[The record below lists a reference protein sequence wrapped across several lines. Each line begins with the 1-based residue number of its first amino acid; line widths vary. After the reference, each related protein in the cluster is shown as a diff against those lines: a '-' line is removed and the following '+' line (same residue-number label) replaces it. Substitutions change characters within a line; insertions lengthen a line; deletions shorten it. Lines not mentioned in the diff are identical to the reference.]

1 MAVTQAQVA
10 QLYVALF
17 NRAPE
22 GAGFNAWVA
31 AGATK
36 TVAQMANEMLAS
48 PATPPYFAS
57 MGVDVSTDRGYVELI
72 YKNILGK
79 DYTQDPDGIN
89 AWVRHLQAGNSRG
102 DTLVKLFEVATSAE
116 ARAADP
122 VAAQTFA
129 NKTEISAYMAQKI
142 ASIDS
147 DGNGGYDYTPFQ
159 EIIRSTN
166 STNLAAQ
173 KARIDAMATVT
184 THTLTTEDQTITG
197 GEGLDVFNAVS
208 SSYADRNTLKV
219 NDKLDGGRGTDA
231 LNVAVN
237 DSFTGFVD
245 GYAKNIEILNLTNT
259 SDSQRFFNA
268 AKMEGLKSVSVTGTN
283 VIRVSEL
290 PNIVN
295 LTVNGQKEGTKIGII
310 YNTNLTSGSN
320 DAQNLTVNNVGRE
333 TPMAEIVASTSDKHA
348 KSMKTE
354 FNGIET
360 LNITTKDA
368 KSYLKAETKTITVKG
383 AADLDIATN
392 DRVDGIASTDF
403 VKSLDASTMTGNLTA
418 DLSRSHKYSSVKS
431 GSGNDTIVVDKLY
444 INSSSIDAGAGTD
457 TLQVRNLQDLKK
469 MTLKGV
475 ENIEILDRNPNGV
488 TRLDLVGQNDIET
501 LKVGQLNNE
510 LVVTSSSIKTI
521 NLTKKV
527 SPYVDAVDPVG
538 SGAGKVHVN
547 DTSVETVN
555 YKVDNATSPTAMAGK
570 IRLSESR
577 NVTVNLDASVI
588 TTAGSGATN
597 SILELPKANTL
608 NLNVNTTVDSG
619 ISLENSALLKTVN
632 IVSANPNKFTLK
644 TDTNSTN
651 IAKLNLKTS
660 GGFDLGNDDTLK
672 FISDINI
679 KGNGAMAVGSLVDL
693 KNLGSISSE
702 NGISVKVNDL
712 TTSALGGAT
721 IKNLNIGT
729 ITTKEASNAGVD
741 LNLKNI
747 TNGVKVGA
755 ITVGGEVNFV
765 ANNIGWLE
773 VGSNSNITS
782 KKSGISFD
790 ISSVRHDVK
799 IGVGGTLTALSD
811 INVVAKDVQGK
822 LEIGKLIAK
831 NIVINATNIKSIHDR
846 DATSTTLKIDN
857 IDHDTPANRVVDS
870 LKITLK
876 DVINSGGTGA
886 QIGRIEL
893 KAGSTVDIDAGNT
906 RGLVKIS
913 TANEVTADKVSI
925 DLSGTI
931 GANSLKGI
939 QADTIVYKGSTQ
951 TPLDAT
957 STVAGQI
964 SLIAKQD
971 LNSKDFTATVNASG
985 LNDTLKVTVA
995 ARVTGVGKDLK
1006 TVTVSG
1012 DMGQGTQDEYKFNG
1026 ANAAGLTKIDFSG
1039 LTNVEKGTITTD
1051 AVNTKIVSIKG
1062 TAGNDTIDTSA
1073 TPFDAANVTIETG
1086 EGTNEVKTGE
1096 VNVAKQVITIKGGS
1110 GNDTFNVSASKIKN
1124 SGFDGSS
1131 DNLRYTV
1138 IENINVGDKIKIAP
1152 DGNTTAGA
1160 VEKIELNYNGNA
1172 YANFAAFATATGF
1185 FTHASVAG
1193 KVYAFSYNGETYLF
1207 YNKTA
1212 SGANFDL
1219 NDNVVKLAGTT
1230 TLANLDAMVDGDG
1243 NITFNSF

>member
-89 AWVRHLQAGNSRG
+89 AWVRHLQLGNSRG

-129 NKTEISAYMAQKI
+129 NKTEVSAYMAQKI

-197 GEGLDVFNAVS
+197 GEGLDVFSAVS

-259 SDSQRFFNA
+259 SDSQRIFNA
-268 AKMEGLKSVSVTGTN
+268 AKIDGLKSVSTTGTN
-283 VIRVSEL
+283 GIRITDLAS
-290 PNIVN
+290 IVN
-295 LTVNGQKEGTKIGII
+295 LTVNGQKDATKIGII

-320 DAQNLTVNNVGRE
+320 DVQNLTLNNVGRE
-333 TPMAEIVASTSDKHA
+333 TAVAEATATDRHV
-348 KSMKTE
+348 KSMKVE

-368 KSYLKAETKTITVKG
+368 KSYIKEVQNKAITVKG
-383 AADLDIATN
+383 AADLDIATK
-392 DRVDGIASTDF
+392 DRDTTPASTDF

-418 DLSRSHKYSSVKS
+418 DLSDSRKYSSVKS
-431 GSGNDTIVVDKLY
+431 GSGNDTIVVGELTV
-444 INSSSIDAGAGTD
+444 NSSSIDAGAGTD
-457 TLQVRNLQDLKK
+457 TLQVRSLQGLKK

-475 ENIEILDRNPNGV
+475 ENIELLDKNPSGV

-501 LKVGQLNNE
+501 LKVGQLDHE
-510 LVVTSSSIKTI
+510 LVVTSSSIKTV

-527 SPYVDAVDPVG
+527 SPYATDAEG

-555 YKVDNATSPTAMAGK
+555 YKIDNATSPTAMAGK

-588 TTAGSGATN
+588 TTAGSTN
-597 SILELPKANTL
+597 SDSILELPKANTL

-619 ISLENSALLKTVN
+619 ISLDNSALLKTVN

-644 TDTNSTN
+644 ADTNSTN
-651 IAKLNLKTS
+651 IAKLNLTTS
-660 GGFDLGNDDTLK
+660 GSFDLGNNDTLK
-672 FISDINI
+672 FVSDINV
-679 KGNGAMAVGSLVDL
+679 KGGAPLAVGSLIDL

-702 NGISVKVNDL
+702 NGVSVKVNDL
-712 TTSALGGAT
+712 TTSTLGGAT
-721 IKNLNIGT
+721 VKNLNIGN
-729 ITTKEASNAGVD
+729 ITTKEASNAGANI
-741 LNLKNI
+741 NLKNI
-747 TNGVKVGA
+747 TNGVKVGV
-755 ITVGGEVNFV
+755 IKVGGEVNLV
-765 ANNIGWLE
+765 ANNVGWLE
-773 VGSNSNITS
+773 IGGDITS
-782 KKSGISFD
+782 KKSGITFD
-790 ISSVRHDVK
+790 VSSVRHDVK
-799 IGVGGTLTALSD
+799 IGVGSTLTAQND
-811 INVVAKDVQGK
+811 INITAKDVEGK
-822 LEIGKLIAK
+822 LDIGKLIAK
-831 NIVINATNIKSIHDR
+831 NIVINATNIKNDHDR
-846 DATSTTLKIDN
+846 TSSSTTLKIDD
-857 IDHDTPANRVVDS
+857 IDHSTPADRVVDS

-886 QIGRIEL
+886 QIGKIDL

-906 RGLVKIS
+906 RGLVKFS

-931 GANSLKGI
+931 GVNSLKGI

-951 TPLDAT
+951 KALDAT
-957 STVAGQI
+957 SGTAGQI
-964 SLIAKQD
+964 TLIAKQD
-971 LNSKDFTATVNASG
+971 ANSKDFTATVNASAQ
-985 LNDTLKVTVA
+985 NDTLKVTVA
-995 ARVTGVGKDLK
+995 TKVATVGKDLK

-1012 DMGQGTQDEYKFNG
+1012 DMGEGLQDKYEFSG
-1026 ANAAGLTKIDFSG
+1026 INAAELTKIDFSG
-1039 LTNVEKGTITTD
+1039 LRNVESGTITTVT
-1051 AVNTKIVSIKG
+1051 ANTKIESIKG
-1062 TAGNDTIDTSA
+1062 TAGNDEITL
-1073 TPFDAANVTIETG
+1073 ANAQTKENITIETG
-1086 EGTNEVKTGE
+1086 EGTNKVTTGT
-1096 VNVAKQVITIKGGS
+1096 VTATKQVITIKGGS
-1110 GNDTFNVSASKIKN
+1110 GNDTFDVSASKIA
-1124 SGFDGSS
+1124 SSGGFDGSS
-1131 DNLRYTV
+1131 DNLKYTV
-1138 IENINVGDKIKIAP
+1138 IENINAGDKIKIAN
-1152 DGNTTAGA
+1152 GAGSTIA
-1160 VEKIELNYNGNA
+1160 DIKKVNLNPNGNA
-1172 YANFAAFATATGF
+1172 YANFAQFAKETGLFNTAIEDK
-1185 FTHASVAG
+1185 
-1193 KVYAFSYNGETYLF
+1193 KVYAFSYQNDTYLF
-1207 YNKTA
+1207 YNKGTA
-1212 SGANFDL
+1212 LVTGFEADENI
-1219 NDNVVKLAGTT
+1219 VKLPGVNTVNLNASLGT
-1230 TLANLDAMVDGDG
+1230 DGE
-1243 NITFNSF
+1243 ITINGL

>member
-129 NKTEISAYMAQKI
+129 NKTEVSAYMAQKI

-197 GEGLDVFNAVS
+197 GEGLDVFSAVS

-259 SDSQRFFNA
+259 SDSQRIFNA
-268 AKMEGLKSVSVTGTN
+268 AKIDGLKSVSTTGTN
-283 VIRVSEL
+283 GIRITDLAS
-290 PNIVN
+290 IVN
-295 LTVNGQKEGTKIGII
+295 LTVNGQKDATKIGII

-320 DAQNLTVNNVGRE
+320 DVQNLTLNNVGRE
-333 TPMAEIVASTSDKHA
+333 TAVAEATATDRHV
-348 KSMKTE
+348 KSMKVE

-368 KSYLKAETKTITVKG
+368 KSYIKEVQNKAITVKG
-383 AADLDIATN
+383 AADLDIATK
-392 DRVDGIASTDF
+392 DRDTTPASTDF

-418 DLSRSHKYSSVKS
+418 DLSDSRKYSSVKS
-431 GSGNDTIVVDKLY
+431 GSGNDTIVVGELTV
-444 INSSSIDAGAGTD
+444 NSSSIDAGAGTD
-457 TLQVRNLQDLKK
+457 TLQVRSLQGLKK

-475 ENIEILDRNPNGV
+475 ENIELLDKNPSGV

-510 LVVTSSSIKTI
+510 LVVTSSSIKTV

-527 SPYVDAVDPVG
+527 SPYATDAEG
-538 SGAGKVHVN
+538 TGAGKVHVN

-588 TTAGSGATN
+588 TTAGSTN
-597 SILELPKANTL
+597 SSSILELPKANTL

-619 ISLENSALLKTVN
+619 ISLDNSALLKTVN

-651 IAKLNLKTS
+651 IAKLNLTTS
-660 GGFDLGNDDTLK
+660 GSFDLGNNDTLK
-672 FISDINI
+672 FVSDINV
-679 KGNGAMAVGSLVDL
+679 KGGAPLAVGSLIDL

-702 NGISVKVNDL
+702 NGVSVKVNDL
-712 TTSALGGAT
+712 TTSTLGGAT
-721 IKNLNIGT
+721 VKNLNIGD
-729 ITTKEASNAGVD
+729 ITTKEASNAGANI
-741 LNLKNI
+741 NLKNI
-747 TNGVKVGA
+747 TNGVKVGV
-755 ITVGGEVNFV
+755 IKVGGEVNLV
-765 ANNIGWLE
+765 ANNVGWLE
-773 VGSNSNITS
+773 IGGNITS
-782 KKSGISFD
+782 KKSGITFD
-790 ISSVRHDVK
+790 VSSVRHDVK
-799 IGVGGTLTALSD
+799 IGVGSTLTAQND
-811 INVVAKDVQGK
+811 INITAKDVEGK
-822 LEIGKLIAK
+822 LDIGKLIAK
-831 NIVINATNIKSIHDR
+831 NIVINATNIKNDHDR
-846 DATSTTLKIDN
+846 STGSTTLKIDD
-857 IDHDTPANRVVDS
+857 IDHSTPADRVVDS

-886 QIGRIEL
+886 QIGKIDL

-906 RGLVKIS
+906 RGLVKFS

-931 GANSLKGI
+931 GVNSLKGI

-951 TPLDAT
+951 KALDAT
-957 STVAGQI
+957 SGTAGQI
-964 SLIAKQD
+964 TLIAKQD
-971 LNSKDFTATVNASG
+971 ANSKDFTATVNASAQ
-985 LNDTLKVTVA
+985 NDTLKVTVA
-995 ARVTGVGKDLK
+995 TLVATVGKDLK

-1012 DMGQGTQDEYKFNG
+1012 DMGEGLQDKYEFSGT
-1026 ANAAGLTKIDFSG
+1026 NAAKITKIDFSG
-1039 LTNVEKGTITTD
+1039 LRNVESGTITTV
-1051 AVNTKIVSIKG
+1051 AANTKIVSIKG

-1086 EGTNEVKTGE
+1086 EGTNEVKTGAIS
-1096 VNVAKQVITIKGGS
+1096 VTKQVITIKGGS
-1110 GNDTFNVSASKIKN
+1110 GNDTFDVSASKIAS

-1131 DNLRYTV
+1131 DNLRYTA
-1138 IENINVGDKIKIAP
+1138 IENLTVGDKIKIAGTTVADIQKVYLNP
-1152 DGNTTAGA
+1152 NGNT
-1160 VEKIELNYNGNA
+1160 
-1172 YANFAAFATATGF
+1172 YANFAAFAKATGL
-1185 FTHASVAG
+1185 FTTAITNN
-1193 KVYAFSYNGETYLF
+1193 KVYAFSYDNDTYLF
-1207 YNKTA
+1207 YNQGTA
-1212 SGANFDL
+1212 LANGFEA
-1219 NDNVVKLAGTT
+1219 NENIVKLSGVNLASLNATLGT
-1230 TLANLDAMVDGDG
+1230 DGE
-1243 NITFNSF
+1243 ITINHI

>member
-333 TPMAEIVASTSDKHA
+333 TPMAEIVDSNSDKHA

-475 ENIEILDRNPNGV
+475 ENIEILDKNPNGV

-527 SPYVDAVDPVG
+527 SPYVDAVDEVG
-538 SGAGKVHVN
+538 TGAGKVHVN

-588 TTAGSGATN
+588 TTAGTGATN

-632 IVSANPNKFTLK
+632 IVSVNPNKFTLK

-693 KNLGSISSE
+693 KKLGSISSE

-721 IKNLNIGT
+721 IKNLNIDT

-773 VGSNSNITS
+773 VGSNITS

-799 IGVGGTLTALSD
+799 IGVNGTLTALSD

-831 NIVINATNIKSIHDR
+831 NIVINATNIKSIYDR
-846 DATSTTLKIDN
+846 DAGSTTLKIDN
-857 IDHDTPANRVVDS
+857 IDHDAPADRVVDS

-886 QIGRIEL
+886 QIGRIQL

-951 TPLDAT
+951 TPLDLA
-957 STVAGQI
+957 VGGGKI
-964 SLIAKQD
+964 NLIAKQD

-995 ARVTGVGKDLK
+995 TKVTGVGKDLK

-1012 DMGQGTQDEYKFNG
+1012 DMGLGTQDKYEFNG
-1026 ANAAGLTKIDFSG
+1026 ANAAELTKIDFSG
-1039 LTNVEKGTITTD
+1039 LRNVESGTIKTD
-1051 AVNTKIVSIKG
+1051 AANKKIVSIKG
-1062 TAGNDTIDTSA
+1062 TAGNDTIDASV

-1086 EGTNEVKTGE
+1086 EGTNEVKTGAIT
-1096 VNVAKQVITIKGGS
+1096 VAKQVITIKGGS
-1110 GNDTFNVSASKIKN
+1110 GNDIFDVSASKIH
-1124 SGFDGSS
+1124 STPGSFDGSS

-1138 IENINVGDKIKIAP
+1138 IENINAGDKIKIAN
-1152 DGNTTAGA
+1152 GTGSTQTGLQK
-1160 VEKIELNYNGNA
+1160 VTLNPNGNA
-1172 YANFAAFATATGF
+1172 YANFAAFAKETGLFNSAT
-1185 FTHASVAG
+1185 TDK
-1193 KVYAFSYNGETYLF
+1193 KVYAFSYQNDTYLF
-1207 YNKTA
+1207 YNKG
-1212 SGANFDL
+1212 GAGATEFQTDENI
-1219 NDNVVKLAGTT
+1219 VKLPGVNW
-1230 TLANLDAMVDGDG
+1230 ANLDATVDTDG
-1243 NITFNSF
+1243 NITINGF

>member
-89 AWVRHLQAGNSRG
+89 AWVRHLQLGNSRG

-129 NKTEISAYMAQKI
+129 NKTEVSAYMAQKI

-197 GEGLDVFNAVS
+197 GEGLDVFSAVS

-259 SDSQRFFNA
+259 SDSQRIFNA
-268 AKMEGLKSVSVTGTN
+268 AKIDGLKSVSTTGTN
-283 VIRVSEL
+283 GIRITDLAS
-290 PNIVN
+290 IVN
-295 LTVNGQKEGTKIGII
+295 LTVNGQKDATKIGII

-320 DAQNLTVNNVGRE
+320 DVQNLTLNNVGRE
-333 TPMAEIVASTSDKHA
+333 TAVAEATATDRHV
-348 KSMKTE
+348 KSMKVE

-368 KSYLKAETKTITVKG
+368 KSYIKEVQNKAITVKG
-383 AADLDIATN
+383 AADLDIATK
-392 DRVDGIASTDF
+392 DRDMTPASTDF

-418 DLSRSHKYSSVKS
+418 DLSDSRKYSSVKS
-431 GSGNDTIVVDKLY
+431 GSGNDTIVVGELTV
-444 INSSSIDAGAGTD
+444 NSSSIDAGAGTD
-457 TLQVRNLQDLKK
+457 TLQVRSLQGLKK

-475 ENIEILDRNPNGV
+475 ENIELLDKNPSGV

-501 LKVGQLNNE
+501 LKVGQLDNE
-510 LVVTSSSIKTI
+510 LVVTSSSIKTV

-527 SPYVDAVDPVG
+527 SPYATDAEG

-555 YKVDNATSPTAMAGK
+555 YKIDNATSPTAMAGK

-588 TTAGSGATN
+588 TTAGSTN
-597 SILELPKANTL
+597 SDSILELPKANTL

-619 ISLENSALLKTVN
+619 ISLDNSALLKTVN
-632 IVSANPNKFTLK
+632 IVSANPNKFTL
-644 TDTNSTN
+644 TADTNSTN

-660 GGFDLGNDDTLK
+660 GSFDLGNNDTLK
-672 FISDINI
+672 FVSDINV
-679 KGNGAMAVGSLVDL
+679 KGGAPLAVGSLIDL

-702 NGISVKVNDL
+702 NGVSVKVNDL
-712 TTSALGGAT
+712 TTSTLGGAT
-721 IKNLNIGT
+721 VKNLNIGN
-729 ITTKEASNAGVD
+729 ITTKEASNAGANI
-741 LNLKNI
+741 NLKNI
-747 TNGVKVGA
+747 TNGVKVGV
-755 ITVGGEVNFV
+755 IKVGGEVNLV
-765 ANNIGWLE
+765 ANNVGWLE
-773 VGSNSNITS
+773 IGGNITS
-782 KKSGISFD
+782 KKSGITFD
-790 ISSVRHDVK
+790 VSSVRHDVK
-799 IGVGGTLTALSD
+799 IGVGSTLTAQND
-811 INVVAKDVQGK
+811 INITAKDVEGK
-822 LEIGKLIAK
+822 LDIGKLIAK
-831 NIVINATNIKSIHDR
+831 NIVINATNIKNDHDR
-846 DATSTTLKIDN
+846 STGSTTLKIDD
-857 IDHDTPANRVVDS
+857 IDHSTPADRVVDS

-886 QIGRIEL
+886 QIGRIQL

-951 TPLDAT
+951 TPLDLA
-957 STVAGQI
+957 VGGGKI
-964 SLIAKQD
+964 NLIAKQD

-995 ARVTGVGKDLK
+995 TKVTGVGKDLK

-1012 DMGQGTQDEYKFNG
+1012 DMGLGTQDKYEFNG
-1026 ANAAGLTKIDFSG
+1026 ANAAELTKIDFSG
-1039 LTNVEKGTITTD
+1039 LRNVESGTIKTD
-1051 AVNTKIVSIKG
+1051 AANKKIVSIKG
-1062 TAGNDTIDTSA
+1062 TAGNDTIDASV

-1086 EGTNEVKTGE
+1086 EGTNEVKTGAIT
-1096 VNVAKQVITIKGGS
+1096 VAKQVITIKGGS
-1110 GNDTFNVSASKIKN
+1110 GNDIFDVSASKIH
-1124 SGFDGSS
+1124 STPGSFDGSS

-1138 IENINVGDKIKIAP
+1138 IENINAGDKIKIAN
-1152 DGNTTAGA
+1152 GTGSTQTGLQK
-1160 VEKIELNYNGNA
+1160 VTLNPNGNA
-1172 YANFAAFATATGF
+1172 YANFAAFAKETGLFNSAT
-1185 FTHASVAG
+1185 TDK
-1193 KVYAFSYNGETYLF
+1193 KVYAFSYQNDTYLF
-1207 YNKTA
+1207 YNKG
-1212 SGANFDL
+1212 GAGATEFQTDENI
-1219 NDNVVKLAGTT
+1219 VKLPGVNW
-1230 TLANLDAMVDGDG
+1230 ANLDATVDTDG
-1243 NITFNSF
+1243 NITINGF

>member
-89 AWVRHLQAGNSRG
+89 AWVRHLQLGNSRG

-129 NKTEISAYMAQKI
+129 NKTEVSAYMAQKI

-197 GEGLDVFNAVS
+197 GEGLDVFSAVS

-259 SDSQRFFNA
+259 SDSQRIFNA
-268 AKMEGLKSVSVTGTN
+268 AKIDGLKSVSTTGTN
-283 VIRVSEL
+283 GIRITDLAS
-290 PNIVN
+290 IVN
-295 LTVNGQKEGTKIGII
+295 LTVNGQKDATKIGII

-320 DAQNLTVNNVGRE
+320 DVQNLTLNNVGRE
-333 TPMAEIVASTSDKHA
+333 TAVAEATATDRHV
-348 KSMKTE
+348 KSMKVE

-368 KSYLKAETKTITVKG
+368 KSYIKEVQNKAITVKG
-383 AADLDIATN
+383 AADLDIATK
-392 DRVDGIASTDF
+392 DRDTTPASTDF

-418 DLSRSHKYSSVKS
+418 DLSDSRKYSSVKS
-431 GSGNDTIVVDKLY
+431 GSGNDTIVVGELTV
-444 INSSSIDAGAGTD
+444 NSSSIDAGAGTD
-457 TLQVRNLQDLKK
+457 TLQVRSLQGLKK

-475 ENIEILDRNPNGV
+475 ENIELLDKNPSGV

-501 LKVGQLNNE
+501 LKVGQLDNE
-510 LVVTSSSIKTI
+510 LVVTSSSIKTV

-527 SPYVDAVDPVG
+527 SPYATDAEG

-555 YKVDNATSPTAMAGK
+555 YKIDNATSPTAMAGK

-588 TTAGSGATN
+588 TTAGSTN
-597 SILELPKANTL
+597 SDSILELPKADTL

-619 ISLENSALLKTVN
+619 ISLDNSTLLKTVN

-651 IAKLNLKTS
+651 IAKLNLTTS
-660 GGFDLGNDDTLK
+660 GSFDLGNNDTLK
-672 FISDINI
+672 FVSDRNV
-679 KGNGAMAVGSLVDL
+679 KGGAPLAVGSLIDL

-702 NGISVKVNDL
+702 NGVSVKVNDL
-712 TTSALGGAT
+712 TTSTLGGAT
-721 IKNLNIGT
+721 VKNLNIGD
-729 ITTKEASNAGVD
+729 ITTKEASNAGANI
-741 LNLKNI
+741 NLKNI
-747 TNGVKVGA
+747 TNGVKVGV
-755 ITVGGEVNFV
+755 IKVGGEVNLV
-765 ANNIGWLE
+765 ANNVGWLE
-773 VGSNSNITS
+773 IGGDITS
-782 KKSGISFD
+782 KKSGITFD
-790 ISSVRHDVK
+790 VSSVRHDVK
-799 IGVGGTLTALSD
+799 IGVGSKLTAQND
-811 INVVAKDVQGK
+811 IDITAKDVEGK
-822 LEIGKLIAK
+822 LDIGKLIAK

-846 DATSTTLKIDN
+846 TATSTTLKIDD
-857 IDHDTPANRVVDS
+857 IDHSTPADRVVDS

-886 QIGRIEL
+886 QIGKIDL

-906 RGLVKIS
+906 RGLVKFS

-931 GANSLKGI
+931 GENSLKGI

-951 TPLDAT
+951 KPLDAT
-957 STVAGQI
+957 SGTAGEI

-995 ARVTGVGKDLK
+995 AKVPTVGKDLK

-1012 DMGQGTQDEYKFNG
+1012 DMGEEMLSP
-1026 ANAAGLTKIDFSG
+1026 APSR
-1039 LTNVEKGTITTD
+1039 
-1051 AVNTKIVSIKG
+1051 
-1062 TAGNDTIDTSA
+1062 
-1073 TPFDAANVTIETG
+1073 P
-1086 EGTNEVKTGE
+1086 
-1096 VNVAKQVITIKGGS
+1096 
-1110 GNDTFNVSASKIKN
+1110 
-1124 SGFDGSS
+1124 
-1131 DNLRYTV
+1131 LRR
-1138 IENINVGDKIKIAP
+1138 ILK
-1152 DGNTTAGA
+1152 
-1160 VEKIELNYNGNA
+1160 
-1172 YANFAAFATATGF
+1172 
-1185 FTHASVAG
+1185 S
-1193 KVYAFSYNGETYLF
+1193 
-1207 YNKTA
+1207 
-1212 SGANFDL
+1212 
-1219 NDNVVKLAGTT
+1219 
-1230 TLANLDAMVDGDG
+1230 
-1243 NITFNSF
+1243 

>member
-89 AWVRHLQAGNSRG
+89 AWVRHLQLGNSRG

-129 NKTEISAYMAQKI
+129 NKTEVSAYMAQKI

-197 GEGLDVFNAVS
+197 GEGLDVFSAVS

-259 SDSQRFFNA
+259 SDSQRIFNA
-268 AKMEGLKSVSVTGTN
+268 AKIDGLKSVSTTGTN
-283 VIRVSEL
+283 GIRITDLAS
-290 PNIVN
+290 IVN
-295 LTVNGQKEGTKIGII
+295 LTVNGQKDATKIGII

-320 DAQNLTVNNVGRE
+320 DVQNLTLNNVGRE
-333 TPMAEIVASTSDKHA
+333 TAVAEATATDRHV
-348 KSMKTE
+348 KSMKVE

-368 KSYLKAETKTITVKG
+368 KSYIKEVQNKAITVKG
-383 AADLDIATN
+383 AADLDIATK
-392 DRVDGIASTDF
+392 DRDTTPASTDF

-418 DLSRSHKYSSVKS
+418 DLSDSRKYSSVKS
-431 GSGNDTIVVDKLY
+431 GSGNDTIVVGELTV
-444 INSSSIDAGAGTD
+444 NSSSIDAGAGTD
-457 TLQVRNLQDLKK
+457 TLQVRSLQGLKK

-475 ENIEILDRNPNGV
+475 ENIELLDKNPSGV

-501 LKVGQLNNE
+501 LKVGQLDNE
-510 LVVTSSSIKTI
+510 LVVTSSSIKTV

-527 SPYVDAVDPVG
+527 SPYATDAEG

-555 YKVDNATSPTAMAGK
+555 YKIDNATSPTAMAGK

-588 TTAGSGATN
+588 TTAGSTN
-597 SILELPKANTL
+597 SDSILELPKANTL

-619 ISLENSALLKTVN
+619 ISLDNSTLLKTVN

-651 IAKLNLKTS
+651 IAKLNLTTS
-660 GGFDLGNDDTLK
+660 GSFDLGNNDTLK
-672 FISDINI
+672 FVSDINV
-679 KGNGAMAVGSLVDL
+679 KGGAPLAVGSLIDL

-702 NGISVKVNDL
+702 NGVSVKVNDL
-712 TTSALGGAT
+712 TTSTLGGAT
-721 IKNLNIGT
+721 VKNLNIGD
-729 ITTKEASNAGVD
+729 ITTKEASNAGANI
-741 LNLKNI
+741 NLKNI
-747 TNGVKVGA
+747 TNGVKVGV
-755 ITVGGEVNFV
+755 IKVGGEVNLV
-765 ANNIGWLE
+765 ANNVGWLE
-773 VGSNSNITS
+773 IGGNITS
-782 KKSGISFD
+782 KKSGITFD
-790 ISSVRHDVK
+790 VSSVRHDVK
-799 IGVGGTLTALSD
+799 IGVGSTLTAQND
-811 INVVAKDVQGK
+811 INITAKDVEGK
-822 LEIGKLIAK
+822 LDIGKLIAK

-846 DATSTTLKIDN
+846 TATSTTLKIDD
-857 IDHDTPANRVVDS
+857 IDHYSTPADRVVDS

-886 QIGRIEL
+886 QIGKIDL

-906 RGLVKIS
+906 RGLVKFS

-951 TPLDAT
+951 TALDAT
-957 STVAGQI
+957 SGTAGQI

-971 LNSKDFTATVNASG
+971 ANSKDFNATVSASG
-985 LNDTLKVTVA
+985 QNDTLKVTVA
-995 ARVTGVGKDLK
+995 TQVATVGKDLK

-1012 DMGQGTQDEYKFNG
+1012 DMGEGLQDKYEFSGT
-1026 ANAAGLTKIDFSG
+1026 NAAELTKIDFSG
-1039 LTNVEKGTITTD
+1039 LRNVESGTITTV
-1051 AVNTKIVSIKG
+1051 AANTKIESIKG
-1062 TAGNDTIDTSA
+1062 TAGNDEITL
-1073 TPFDAANVTIETG
+1073 ANAQTKENITIETG
-1086 EGTNEVKTGE
+1086 EGANKVTTGTITA
-1096 VNVAKQVITIKGGS
+1096 AKQVITIKGGS
-1110 GNDTFNVSASKIKN
+1110 GNDTFDVSASKIAG

-1138 IENINVGDKIKIAP
+1138 IENVNVGDKIKIA
-1152 DGNTTAGA
+1152 GTTAA
-1160 VEKIELNYNGNA
+1160 DIQKVNLNPNGNA
-1172 YANFAAFATATGF
+1172 YANFAQFAKETGLFSTATANN
-1185 FTHASVAG
+1185 
-1193 KVYAFSYNGETYLF
+1193 KVYAFSYQNDTYLF
-1207 YNKTA
+1207 YNQ
-1212 SGANFDL
+1212 GAAGATGFEL
-1219 NDNVVKLAGTT
+1219 NENIVKLSGVNI
-1230 TLANLDAMVDGDG
+1230 ANLNASLGTDGE
-1243 NITFNSF
+1243 ITINGL

>member
-89 AWVRHLQAGNSRG
+89 AWVRHLQLGNSRG

-129 NKTEISAYMAQKI
+129 NKTEVSAYMAQKI

-197 GEGLDVFNAVS
+197 GEGLDVFSAVS

-259 SDSQRFFNA
+259 SDSQRIFNA
-268 AKMEGLKSVSVTGTN
+268 AKIDGLKSVSTTGTN
-283 VIRVSEL
+283 GIRITDLAS
-290 PNIVN
+290 IVN
-295 LTVNGQKEGTKIGII
+295 LTVNGQKDATKIGII

-320 DAQNLTVNNVGRE
+320 DVQNLTLNNVGRE
-333 TPMAEIVASTSDKHA
+333 TAVAEATATDRHV
-348 KSMKTE
+348 KSMKVE

-368 KSYLKAETKTITVKG
+368 KSYIKEVQNKAITVKG
-383 AADLDIATN
+383 AADLDIATK
-392 DRVDGIASTDF
+392 DRDMTPASTDF

-418 DLSRSHKYSSVKS
+418 DLSDSRKYSSVKS
-431 GSGNDTIVVDKLY
+431 GSGNDTIVVGELTV
-444 INSSSIDAGAGTD
+444 NSSSIDAGAGTD
-457 TLQVRNLQDLKK
+457 TLQVRSLQGLKK

-475 ENIEILDRNPNGV
+475 ENIELLDKNPSGV

-501 LKVGQLNNE
+501 LKVGQLDNE
-510 LVVTSSSIKTI
+510 LVVTSSSIKTV

-527 SPYVDAVDPVG
+527 SPYATDAEG

-555 YKVDNATSPTAMAGK
+555 YKIDNATSPTAMAGK

-588 TTAGSGATN
+588 TTAGSTN
-597 SILELPKANTL
+597 SSSILELPKANTL

-619 ISLENSALLKTVN
+619 ISLDNSTLLKTVN

-660 GGFDLGNDDTLK
+660 GSFDLGSNDTLK
-672 FISDINI
+672 FVSDINV
-679 KGNGAMAVGSLVDL
+679 KGGAPLAVGSLIDL

-702 NGISVKVNDL
+702 NGVSVKVNDL
-712 TTSALGGAT
+712 TTSTLGGAT
-721 IKNLNIGT
+721 VKNLNIGD
-729 ITTKEASNAGVD
+729 ITTKEASNAGANI
-741 LNLKNI
+741 NLKNI
-747 TNGVKVGA
+747 TNGVKVGV
-755 ITVGGEVNFV
+755 IKVGGEVNLV
-765 ANNIGWLE
+765 ANNVGWLE
-773 VGSNSNITS
+773 IGGDITS
-782 KKSGISFD
+782 KKSGITFD
-790 ISSVRHDVK
+790 VSSVRHDVK
-799 IGVGGTLTALSD
+799 IGVGSTLTAQND
-811 INVVAKDVQGK
+811 INITAKDVEGK
-822 LEIGKLIAK
+822 LDIGKLIAK

-846 DATSTTLKIDN
+846 TATSTTLKIDD
-857 IDHDTPANRVVDS
+857 IDHSTPADRVVDS

-886 QIGRIEL
+886 QIGKIDL

-906 RGLVKIS
+906 RGLVKFSI
-913 TANEVTADKVSI
+913 ANEVTADKVSI

-951 TPLDAT
+951 TALDAT
-957 STVAGQI
+957 SGTAGQI

-971 LNSKDFTATVNASG
+971 ANSKDFTATVNTSG
-985 LNDTLKVTVA
+985 RDDTLKVTVA
-995 ARVTGVGKDLK
+995 TKVATVGKDLK

-1012 DMGQGTQDEYKFNG
+1012 DMGEGLQDKYEFNG
-1026 ANAAGLTKIDFSG
+1026 LNAAELTKIDFSG
-1039 LTNVEKGTITTD
+1039 LRNVESGTITTVT
-1051 AVNTKIVSIKG
+1051 ANTKIESIKG
-1062 TAGNDTIDTSA
+1062 TAGNDEITLA
-1073 TPFDAANVTIETG
+1073 DAQTKENITIETG
-1086 EGTNEVKTGE
+1086 EGTNKVTTGT
-1096 VNVAKQVITIKGGS
+1096 VTATKQVITIKGGS
-1110 GNDTFNVSASKIKN
+1110 GSDTFDVSASKIAG

-1131 DNLRYTV
+1131 DNLRYTA
-1138 IENINVGDKIKIAP
+1138 IENINVGDKIKISGSAV
-1152 DGNTTAGA
+1152 AGA
-1160 VEKIELNYNGNA
+1160 VEKVHLNPNGNT

-1185 FTHASVAG
+1185 FTTATVAN
-1193 KVYAFSYNGETYLF
+1193 KVYAFSYGDETYLF
-1207 YNKTA
+1207 YNNTA
-1212 SGANFDL
+1212 GGTSFDV
-1219 NDNVVKLAGTT
+1219 NDNLVKLAGNVNM
-1230 TLANLDAMVDGDG
+1230 ANLNATVDASG
-1243 NITFNSF
+1243 NITINAL

>member
-89 AWVRHLQAGNSRG
+89 AWVRHLQLGNSRG

-129 NKTEISAYMAQKI
+129 NKTEVSAYMAQKI

-197 GEGLDVFNAVS
+197 GEGLDVFSAVS

-259 SDSQRFFNA
+259 SDSQRIFNA
-268 AKMEGLKSVSVTGTN
+268 AKIDGLKSVSTTGTN
-283 VIRVSEL
+283 GIRITDLAS
-290 PNIVN
+290 IVN
-295 LTVNGQKEGTKIGII
+295 LTVNGQKDATKIGII

-320 DAQNLTVNNVGRE
+320 DVQNLTLNNVGRE
-333 TPMAEIVASTSDKHA
+333 TAVAEATATDRHV
-348 KSMKTE
+348 KSMKVE

-368 KSYLKAETKTITVKG
+368 KSYIKEVQNKAITVKG
-383 AADLDIATN
+383 AADLDIATK
-392 DRVDGIASTDF
+392 DRDTTPASTDF

-418 DLSRSHKYSSVKS
+418 DLSDSRKYSSVKS
-431 GSGNDTIVVDKLY
+431 GSGNDTIVVGELT

-457 TLQVRNLQDLKK
+457 TLQVRSLQGLKK

-475 ENIEILDRNPNGV
+475 ENIELLDKNSSGV
-488 TRLDLVGQNDIET
+488 TALDLVGQNDIET
-501 LKVGQLNNE
+501 LKVGQLDNE
-510 LVVTSSSIKTI
+510 LVVTSSSIKTV

-527 SPYVDAVDPVG
+527 SPYATDAEG

-555 YKVDNATSPTAMAGK
+555 YKIDNATSPTAMAGK

-588 TTAGSGATN
+588 TTAGSAN
-597 SILELPKANTL
+597 SDSILELPKANTL

-619 ISLENSALLKTVN
+619 ISLDNSALLKTVN
-632 IVSANPNKFTLK
+632 IVSANPNKFTL
-644 TDTNSTN
+644 TADTNSTN

-660 GGFDLGNDDTLK
+660 GSFDLGNNDTLK
-672 FISDINI
+672 FVSDINV
-679 KGNGAMAVGSLVDL
+679 KGGAPLAVGSLIDL

-702 NGISVKVNDL
+702 NGVSVKVNDL
-712 TTSALGGAT
+712 TTSTLGGAT
-721 IKNLNIGT
+721 IKNLNIDN
-729 ITTKEASNAGVD
+729 ITTKEASNAGANI
-741 LNLKNI
+741 NLKNI
-747 TNGVKVGA
+747 TNGIKVGV
-755 ITVGGEVNFV
+755 IKVGGEVNLV
-765 ANNIGWLE
+765 ANNVGWLE
-773 VGSNSNITS
+773 MGGDITS
-782 KKSGISFD
+782 KKSGITFD
-790 ISSVRHDVK
+790 VSSVRHDVK
-799 IGVGGTLTALSD
+799 IGVGSTLTAQND
-811 INVVAKDVQGK
+811 INITAKDVEGK

-846 DATSTTLKIDN
+846 TATSTTLKIDD
-857 IDHDTPANRVVDS
+857 IDHSTPADRVVDS

-886 QIGRIEL
+886 QIGKIDL

-925 DLSGTI
+925 DLSDTI

-957 STVAGQI
+957 GGAAGQI

-971 LNSKDFTATVNASG
+971 ANSKDFTATVSTSG
-985 LNDTLKVTVA
+985 QNDTLKVTVA
-995 ARVTGVGKDLK
+995 TKVATVGKDLK

-1012 DMGQGTQDEYKFNG
+1012 DMGQGTQDKYEFDG
-1026 ANAAGLTKIDFSG
+1026 TNAAELTKIDFSG
-1039 LTNVEKGTITTD
+1039 LRNVESGTITTVT
-1051 AVNTKIVSIKG
+1051 ANTKIESIKG
-1062 TAGNDTIDTSA
+1062 TAGDDTITLA
-1073 TPFDAANVTIETG
+1073 DAQTKENITVETG
-1086 EGTNEVKTGE
+1086 EGENKVTTGTIT
-1096 VNVAKQVITIKGGS
+1096 ATKQVITIKGGS
-1110 GNDTFNVSASKIKN
+1110 GNDTFDVSASKIAG

-1131 DNLRYTV
+1131 DNLRYTA
-1138 IENINVGDKIKIAP
+1138 IENLTVGDKIKISGSAA
-1152 DGNTTAGA
+1152 AGA
-1160 VEKIELNYNGNA
+1160 VEKVHLDPNGNT

-1185 FTHASVAG
+1185 FTTATVAN
-1193 KVYAFSYNGETYLF
+1193 KVYAFSYGNETYLF
-1207 YNKTA
+1207 YNSAAGGT
-1212 SGANFDL
+1212 SFDV
-1219 NDNVVKLAGTT
+1219 NDNLVKLAGNINM
-1230 TLANLDAMVDGDG
+1230 ANLDATVDASG
-1243 NITFNSF
+1243 NITINGF

>member
-129 NKTEISAYMAQKI
+129 NKTEVSAYMAQKI

-197 GEGLDVFNAVS
+197 GEGLDVFSAVS

-259 SDSQRFFNA
+259 SDSQRIFNA
-268 AKMEGLKSVSVTGTN
+268 AKIDGLKSVSTTGTN
-283 VIRVSEL
+283 GIRITDLAS
-290 PNIVN
+290 IVN
-295 LTVNGQKEGTKIGII
+295 LTVNGQKDATKIGII

-320 DAQNLTVNNVGRE
+320 DVQNLTLNNVGRE
-333 TPMAEIVASTSDKHA
+333 TAVAEATATDKHV
-348 KSMKTE
+348 KSIKTE

-368 KSYLKAETKTITVKG
+368 KSYIKEVQNKAITVKG
-383 AADLDIATN
+383 AADLDIATK
-392 DRVDGIASTDF
+392 DRQMTPASTDF

-418 DLSRSHKYSSVKS
+418 DLSGSRKYSSVKS
-431 GSGNDTIVVDKLY
+431 GSGNDTIVVGELT

-457 TLQVRNLQDLKK
+457 TLQVRSLEGLKK

-475 ENIEILDRNPNGV
+475 ENIEILDNNSPGTSVR
-488 TRLDLVGQNDIET
+488 RLDLVGQNDIET

-510 LVVTSSSIKTI
+510 LVVTSSSIKTV

-527 SPYVDAVDPVG
+527 SPYATDAVG
-538 SGAGKVHVN
+538 TGAGKVHVN

-588 TTAGSGATN
+588 TTIDSAHPDNTSA
-597 SILELPKANTL
+597 LELPKADTL
-608 NLNVNTTVDSG
+608 NLNVNTTVDSS
-619 ISLENSALLKTVN
+619 ISLDNSALLKTVN
-632 IVSANPNKFTLK
+632 VVSTNPNKFTL
-644 TDTNSTN
+644 TADTNSTN
-651 IAKLNLKTS
+651 ITKLNLKTS
-660 GGFDLGNDDTLK
+660 GSFDLGNDDTLK
-672 FISDINI
+672 FVSDINV
-679 KGNGAMAVGSLVDL
+679 KGSAPLAIGSLIDL

-702 NGISVKVNDL
+702 NGVSVKVNDL
-712 TTSALGGAT
+712 TTSTLGGAAV
-721 IKNLNIGT
+721 KNLNIGT

-765 ANNIGWLE
+765 ANNIGLLE
-773 VGSNSNITS
+773 VGGNITS
-782 KKSGISFD
+782 KKSGITFD
-790 ISSVRHDVK
+790 VSSVRHDVK
-799 IGVGGTLTALSD
+799 IGVGSTLTAQND
-811 INVVAKDVQGK
+811 INITAKDILGK
-822 LEIGKLIAK
+822 LNIGVLKAQ
-831 NIVINATNIKSIHDR
+831 NVIVNATNIGNTSYTGTVVTIENP
-846 DATSTTLKIDN
+846 DATVKN
-857 IDHDTPANRVVDS
+857 

-876 DVINSGGTGA
+876 DIVNSDGIGA
-886 QIGRIEL
+886 QIGKIGL
-893 KAGSTVDIDAGNT
+893 GVGSSVDIDVGNT
-906 RGLVKIS
+906 RGKVKIGGGG
-913 TANEVTADKVSI
+913 TTDKIKADTVSI

-931 GANSLKGI
+931 GQNTVDEI
-939 QADTIVYKGSTQ
+939 QANTVVYKGSTQ
-951 TPLDAT
+951 TPVNDANGELKLDILQPAASKNFTASITT
-957 STVAGQI
+957 SSQKDKLTVAH
-964 SLIAKQD
+964 SAATE
-971 LNSKDFTATVNASG
+971 TA
-985 LNDTLKVTVA
+985 
-995 ARVTGVGKDLK
+995 

-1012 DMGQGTQDEYKFNG
+1012 DMGESLEDTYTYNGT
-1026 ANAAGLTKIDFSG
+1026 NAAKITKIDFSG
-1039 LTNVEKGTITTD
+1039 LRNVESGTITTV
-1051 AVNTKIVSIKG
+1051 AANTKIVSIKG

-1086 EGTNEVKTGE
+1086 EGTNEVKTGAIS
-1096 VNVAKQVITIKGGS
+1096 VTKQVITIKGGS
-1110 GNDTFNVSASKIKN
+1110 GNDIFDVSASKIAG

-1138 IENINVGDKIKIAP
+1138 IENINVGDKIKITQ
-1152 DGNTTAGA
+1152 DSLTAGT
-1160 VEKIELNYNGNA
+1160 VEKIELNHNGNA
-1172 YANFAAFATATGF
+1172 YANFAEFATATRF
-1185 FTHASVAG
+1185 FDHANVGG
-1193 KVYAFSYNGETYLF
+1193 KIYAFSYNGETYLF
-1207 YNKTA
+1207 YNKTDNG
-1212 SGANFDL
+1212 SSFDVG
-1219 NDNVVKLAGTT
+1219 DNVVKLAGTT
-1230 TLANLDAMVDGDG
+1230 TLSNLDATFDANG
-1243 NITFNSF
+1243 NITINGF

>member
-89 AWVRHLQAGNSRG
+89 AWVRHLQLGNSRG

-129 NKTEISAYMAQKI
+129 NKTEVSAYMAQKI

-197 GEGLDVFNAVS
+197 GEGLDVFSAVS

-259 SDSQRFFNA
+259 SDSQRIFNA
-268 AKMEGLKSVSVTGTN
+268 AKIDGLKSVSTTGTN
-283 VIRVSEL
+283 GIRITDLAS
-290 PNIVN
+290 IVN
-295 LTVNGQKEGTKIGII
+295 LTVNGQKDATKIGII

-320 DAQNLTVNNVGRE
+320 DVQNLTLNNVGRE
-333 TPMAEIVASTSDKHA
+333 TAVAEATATDRHV
-348 KSMKTE
+348 KSMKVE

-360 LNITTKDA
+360 LNIATKDA
-368 KSYLKAETKTITVKG
+368 KSYIKEVQNKAITVKG
-383 AADLDIATN
+383 AADLDIATK
-392 DRVDGIASTDF
+392 DRDMTPASTDF

-418 DLSRSHKYSSVKS
+418 DLSDSRKYSSVKS
-431 GSGNDTIVVDKLY
+431 GSGNDTIVVGELTV
-444 INSSSIDAGAGTD
+444 NSSSIDAGAGTD
-457 TLQVRNLQDLKK
+457 TLQVRSLQGLKK

-475 ENIEILDRNPNGV
+475 ENIELLDKNPSGV

-501 LKVGQLNNE
+501 LKVGQLDHE
-510 LVVTSSSIKTI
+510 LVVTSSSIKTV

-527 SPYVDAVDPVG
+527 SPYATDAEG

-555 YKVDNATSPTAMAGK
+555 YKIDNATSPTAMAGK

-588 TTAGSGATN
+588 TTAGSTN
-597 SILELPKANTL
+597 SDSILELPKANTL

-619 ISLENSALLKTVN
+619 ISLDNSTLLKTVN

-651 IAKLNLKTS
+651 IAKLNLTTS
-660 GGFDLGNDDTLK
+660 GSFDLGNNDTLK
-672 FISDINI
+672 FVSDINV
-679 KGNGAMAVGSLVDL
+679 KGGAPLAVGSLIDL

-702 NGISVKVNDL
+702 NGVSVKVNDL
-712 TTSALGGAT
+712 TTSTLGGAT
-721 IKNLNIGT
+721 VKNLNIGD
-729 ITTKEASNAGVD
+729 ITTKEASNAGANI
-741 LNLKNI
+741 NLKNI
-747 TNGVKVGA
+747 TNGVKVGV
-755 ITVGGEVNFV
+755 IKVGGEVNLV
-765 ANNIGWLE
+765 ANNVGWLE
-773 VGSNSNITS
+773 IGGDITS
-782 KKSGISFD
+782 KKSGITFD
-790 ISSVRHDVK
+790 VSSVRHDVK
-799 IGVGGTLTALSD
+799 IGVGSTLTAQND
-811 INVVAKDVQGK
+811 INITAKDVEGK
-822 LEIGKLIAK
+822 LDIGKLIAK

-846 DATSTTLKIDN
+846 TATSTTLKIDD
-857 IDHDTPANRVVDS
+857 IDHSTPADRVVDS

-886 QIGRIEL
+886 QIGKIDL
-893 KAGSTVDIDAGNT
+893 KAGSIVDIDAGNT
-906 RGLVKIS
+906 RGLVKFS

-925 DLSGTI
+925 DLSDTI

-951 TPLDAT
+951 TALDAT
-957 STVAGQI
+957 SGTAGQI

-971 LNSKDFTATVNASG
+971 ANSKDFNATVSASG
-985 LNDTLKVTVA
+985 QNDTLKVTVA
-995 ARVTGVGKDLK
+995 TKVATVGKDLK

-1012 DMGQGTQDEYKFNG
+1012 DMGEGLQDKYEFSGT
-1026 ANAAGLTKIDFSG
+1026 NAGELTKIDFSG
-1039 LTNVEKGTITTD
+1039 LRNVESGTITTVT
-1051 AVNTKIVSIKG
+1051 ANTKIESIKG
-1062 TAGNDTIDTSA
+1062 TAGNDEITLA
-1073 TPFDAANVTIETG
+1073 DAQTKENITIETG
-1086 EGTNEVKTGE
+1086 EGTNKVTTGT
-1096 VNVAKQVITIKGGS
+1096 VTATKQVITIKGGS
-1110 GNDTFNVSASKIKN
+1110 GNDTFDVSASKIAG

-1131 DNLRYTV
+1131 DNLRYTA
-1138 IENINVGDKIKIAP
+1138 IENLTVGDKIKISGSA
-1152 DGNTTAGA
+1152 TAGA
-1160 VEKIELNYNGNA
+1160 VEKVYLDPNGNT

-1185 FTHASVAG
+1185 FTTATAAG
-1193 KVYAFSYNGETYLF
+1193 KVYAFSYGNETYLF
-1207 YNKTA
+1207 YNSAAGGT
-1212 SGANFDL
+1212 SFDV
-1219 NDNVVKLAGTT
+1219 NDNLVKLAGNINM
-1230 TLANLDAMVDGDG
+1230 ANLDATVDASG
-1243 NITFNSF
+1243 NITINGF

>member
-89 AWVRHLQAGNSRG
+89 AWVRHLQLGNSRG

-129 NKTEISAYMAQKI
+129 NKTEVSAYMAQKI

-197 GEGLDVFNAVS
+197 GEGLDVFSAVS

-259 SDSQRFFNA
+259 SDSQRIFNA
-268 AKMEGLKSVSVTGTN
+268 AKIDGLKSVSTTGTN
-283 VIRVSEL
+283 GIRITDLAS
-290 PNIVN
+290 IVN
-295 LTVNGQKEGTKIGII
+295 LTVNGQKDATKIGII

-320 DAQNLTVNNVGRE
+320 DVQNLTLNNVGRE
-333 TPMAEIVASTSDKHA
+333 TAVAEATATDRHV
-348 KSMKTE
+348 KSMKVE

-360 LNITTKDA
+360 LNIATKDA
-368 KSYLKAETKTITVKG
+368 KSYIKEVQNKAITVKG
-383 AADLDIATN
+383 AADLDIATK
-392 DRVDGIASTDF
+392 DRDMTPASTDF

-418 DLSRSHKYSSVKS
+418 DLSDSRKYSSVKS
-431 GSGNDTIVVDKLY
+431 GSGNDTIVVGELTV
-444 INSSSIDAGAGTD
+444 NSSSIDAGAGTD
-457 TLQVRNLQDLKK
+457 TLQVRSLQGLKK

-475 ENIEILDRNPNGV
+475 ENIELLDKNPSGV

-501 LKVGQLNNE
+501 LKVGQLDHE
-510 LVVTSSSIKTI
+510 LVVTSSSIKTV

-527 SPYVDAVDPVG
+527 SPYATDAEG

-555 YKVDNATSPTAMAGK
+555 YKIDNATSPTAMAGK

-619 ISLENSALLKTVN
+619 ISLDNSALLKTVN

-660 GGFDLGNDDTLK
+660 GSFDLGNNDTLK
-672 FISDINI
+672 FVSDINV
-679 KGNGAMAVGSLVDL
+679 KGGAPLAVGSLIDL

-702 NGISVKVNDL
+702 NGVSVKVNDL
-712 TTSALGGAT
+712 TTSTLGGAT
-721 IKNLNIGT
+721 VKNLNIGN
-729 ITTKEASNAGVD
+729 ITTKEASNAGANI
-741 LNLKNI
+741 NLKNI
-747 TNGVKVGA
+747 TNGVKVGV
-755 ITVGGEVNFV
+755 IKVGGEVNLV
-765 ANNIGWLE
+765 ANNVGWLE
-773 VGSNSNITS
+773 IGGDITS
-782 KKSGISFD
+782 KKSGITFD
-790 ISSVRHDVK
+790 VSSVRHDVK
-799 IGVGGTLTALSD
+799 IGVSSTLTAQND
-811 INVVAKDVQGK
+811 INITAKDVEGK
-822 LEIGKLIAK
+822 LDIGKLIAK
-831 NIVINATNIKSIHDR
+831 NIVINATNIKNDHDR
-846 DATSTTLKIDN
+846 STGSTTLKIDD
-857 IDHDTPANRVVDS
+857 IDHSTPADRVVDS

-876 DVINSGGTGA
+876 DVINSGGIGA
-886 QIGRIEL
+886 QIGKIDL

-913 TANEVTADKVSI
+913 TTNEVTADKVSI

-951 TPLDAT
+951 TPLDT
-957 STVAGQI
+957 TGGAGKI
-964 SLIAKQD
+964 NLIAKQD

-995 ARVTGVGKDLK
+995 ARVATVGKDLK

-1012 DMGQGTQDEYKFNG
+1012 DMGEGLQDKYEFSGT
-1026 ANAAGLTKIDFSG
+1026 NAAELTKIDFSG
-1039 LTNVEKGTITTD
+1039 LRNVESGTITTVT
-1051 AVNTKIVSIKG
+1051 ANTKIESIKG
-1062 TAGNDTIDTSA
+1062 TAGNDEITLA
-1073 TPFDAANVTIETG
+1073 DAQTKENITIETG
-1086 EGTNEVKTGE
+1086 EGTNKVTTGT
-1096 VNVAKQVITIKGGS
+1096 VTATKQVITIKGGS
-1110 GNDTFNVSASKIKN
+1110 GNDTFDVSASKIAT

-1131 DNLRYTV
+1131 DNLRYTA
-1138 IENINVGDKIKIAP
+1138 IENLTVGDKIKIAN
-1152 DGNTTAGA
+1152 GAGSTVA
-1160 VEKIELNYNGNA
+1160 DIQKVNLNPNGNA
-1172 YANFAAFATATGF
+1172 YANFAQFAKETGLFNTAITDK
-1185 FTHASVAG
+1185 
-1193 KVYAFSYNGETYLF
+1193 KVYAFSYQNDTYLF
-1207 YNKTA
+1207 YNK
-1212 SGANFDL
+1212 GAAGATGFEADENI
-1219 NDNVVKLAGTT
+1219 VKLSGVNT
-1230 TLANLDAMVDGDG
+1230 ANLNASLGTDGE
-1243 NITFNSF
+1243 ITINSL

>member
-89 AWVRHLQAGNSRG
+89 AWVRHLQLGNSRG

-129 NKTEISAYMAQKI
+129 NKTEVSAYMAQKI

-197 GEGLDVFNAVS
+197 GEGLDVFSAVS

-259 SDSQRFFNA
+259 SDSQRIFNA
-268 AKMEGLKSVSVTGTN
+268 AKIDGLKSVSTTGTN
-283 VIRVSEL
+283 GIRITDLAS
-290 PNIVN
+290 IVN
-295 LTVNGQKEGTKIGII
+295 LTVNGQKDATKIGII

-320 DAQNLTVNNVGRE
+320 DVQNLTLNNVGRE
-333 TPMAEIVASTSDKHA
+333 TAVAEATATDRHV
-348 KSMKTE
+348 KSMKVE

-360 LNITTKDA
+360 LNIATKDA
-368 KSYLKAETKTITVKG
+368 KSYIKEVQNKAITVKG
-383 AADLDIATN
+383 AADLDIATK
-392 DRVDGIASTDF
+392 DRDTTPASTDF

-418 DLSRSHKYSSVKS
+418 DLSDSRKYSSVKS
-431 GSGNDTIVVDKLY
+431 GSGNDTIVVGELTV
-444 INSSSIDAGAGTD
+444 NSSSIDAGAGTD
-457 TLQVRNLQDLKK
+457 TLQVRSLQGLKK

-475 ENIEILDRNPNGV
+475 ENIELLDKNPSGV

-501 LKVGQLNNE
+501 LKVGQLDHE
-510 LVVTSSSIKTI
+510 LVVTSSSIKTV

-527 SPYVDAVDPVG
+527 SPYATDAEG

-555 YKVDNATSPTAMAGK
+555 YKIDNATSPTAMAGK

-588 TTAGSGATN
+588 TTAGSTN
-597 SILELPKANTL
+597 SDSILELPKANTL

-619 ISLENSALLKTVN
+619 ISLDNSTLLKTVN

-660 GGFDLGNDDTLK
+660 GSFDLGNNDTLK
-672 FISDINI
+672 FVSDINV
-679 KGNGAMAVGSLVDL
+679 KGGAPLAVGSLIDL

-702 NGISVKVNDL
+702 NGVSVKVNDL
-712 TTSALGGAT
+712 TTSTLGGAT
-721 IKNLNIGT
+721 VKNLNIGD
-729 ITTKEASNAGVD
+729 ITTKEASNAGANI
-741 LNLKNI
+741 NLKNI
-747 TNGVKVGA
+747 TNGVKVGV
-755 ITVGGEVNFV
+755 IKVGGEVNLV
-765 ANNIGWLE
+765 ANNVGWLE
-773 VGSNSNITS
+773 IGGDITS
-782 KKSGISFD
+782 KKSGITFD
-790 ISSVRHDVK
+790 VSSVRHDVK
-799 IGVGGTLTALSD
+799 IGVGSTLTAQND
-811 INVVAKDVQGK
+811 INITAKDVEGK
-822 LEIGKLIAK
+822 LDIGKLIAK

-846 DATSTTLKIDN
+846 TATSTTLKIDD
-857 IDHDTPANRVVDS
+857 IDHSTPADRVVDS

-886 QIGRIEL
+886 QIGKIDL

-906 RGLVKIS
+906 RGLVKFS

-951 TPLDAT
+951 TALDAT
-957 STVAGQI
+957 SGTAGQI

-971 LNSKDFTATVNASG
+971 ANSKDFNATVSASG
-985 LNDTLKVTVA
+985 QNDTLKVTVA
-995 ARVTGVGKDLK
+995 TLVATVGKDLK

-1012 DMGQGTQDEYKFNG
+1012 DMGEGLQDKYEFSGT
-1026 ANAAGLTKIDFSG
+1026 NAAELTKIDFSG
-1039 LTNVEKGTITTD
+1039 LRNVESGTITTVT
-1051 AVNTKIVSIKG
+1051 ANTKIESIKG
-1062 TAGNDTIDTSA
+1062 TAGNDEITLA
-1073 TPFDAANVTIETG
+1073 DAQTKENITIETG
-1086 EGTNEVKTGE
+1086 EGENKVTTGTIT
-1096 VNVAKQVITIKGGS
+1096 ATKQVITIKGGS
-1110 GNDTFNVSASKIKN
+1110 GNDTFDVSASKIAT

-1131 DNLRYTV
+1131 DNLRYTA
-1138 IENINVGDKIKIAP
+1138 IENLTVGDKIKISGSA
-1152 DGNTTAGA
+1152 TAGA
-1160 VEKIELNYNGNA
+1160 VEKVYLDPNGNT

-1185 FTHASVAG
+1185 FTTATAAG
-1193 KVYAFSYNGETYLF
+1193 KVYAFSYGNETYLF
-1207 YNKTA
+1207 YNSTA
-1212 SGANFDL
+1212 GGTSFDV
-1219 NDNVVKLAGTT
+1219 NDNLVKLAGNINM
-1230 TLANLDAMVDGDG
+1230 ANLNATVDASG
-1243 NITFNSF
+1243 NITINGF

>member
-89 AWVRHLQAGNSRG
+89 AWVRHLQLGNSRG

-129 NKTEISAYMAQKI
+129 NKTEVSSYMAQKI

-197 GEGLDVFNAVS
+197 GEGLDVFSAVS

-259 SDSQRFFNA
+259 SDSQRIFNA
-268 AKMEGLKSVSVTGTN
+268 AKIDGLKSVSTTGTN
-283 VIRVSEL
+283 GIRITDLAS
-290 PNIVN
+290 IVN
-295 LTVNGQKEGTKIGII
+295 LTVNGQKDATKIGII

-320 DAQNLTVNNVGRE
+320 DVQNLTLNNVGRE
-333 TPMAEIVASTSDKHA
+333 TAVAEATATDKHV
-348 KSMKTE
+348 KSIKTE

-368 KSYLKAETKTITVKG
+368 KSYIKEVQNKAITVKG
-383 AADLDIATN
+383 AADLDIATK
-392 DRVDGIASTDF
+392 DRDTTPASTDF

-418 DLSRSHKYSSVKS
+418 DLSGSRKYSSVKS
-431 GSGNDTIVVDKLY
+431 GSGNDTIVVGELT

-457 TLQVRNLQDLKK
+457 TLQVRSLEGLKK

-475 ENIEILDRNPNGV
+475 ENIEILDNNGSTASV
-488 TRLDLVGQNDIET
+488 RRLDLVGQNDIET

-510 LVVTSSSIKTI
+510 LVVTSSSIKTV

-527 SPYVDAVDPVG
+527 SPYATDAEG
-538 SGAGKVHVN
+538 TGAGKVHVN

-555 YKVDNATSPTAMAGK
+555 YKIDNATSPTAMAGK

-588 TTAGSGATN
+588 TTAGSVDAS

-608 NLNVNTTVDSG
+608 NLNVNTTVDSS
-619 ISLENSALLKTVN
+619 ISLDNSALLKTVN
-632 IVSANPNKFTLK
+632 VVSANPNKFTL
-644 TDTNSTN
+644 TADTNSTN
-651 IAKLNLKTS
+651 ITKLNLKTS
-660 GGFDLGNDDTLK
+660 GSFDLGNNDTLK
-672 FISDINI
+672 FVSDINV
-679 KGNGAMAVGSLVDL
+679 KGGAPLAVGSLIDL

-702 NGISVKVNDL
+702 NGVSVKVNDL

-721 IKNLNIGT
+721 VKNLNIGT

-773 VGSNSNITS
+773 VGGNITS

-799 IGVGGTLTALSD
+799 IGVGSTLTAQND
-811 INVVAKDVQGK
+811 INITAKDILGI
-822 LEIGKLIAK
+822 LNIGVLKAQ
-831 NIVINATNIKSIHDR
+831 NVIVNATNIGNTSYTGTVVTIGNS
-846 DATSTTLKIDN
+846 DATVKN
-857 IDHDTPANRVVDS
+857 

-876 DVINSGGTGA
+876 DIVNSDGTGV
-886 QIGRIEL
+886 QIGQIGL
-893 KAGSTVDIDAGNT
+893 GVGSSVDIDVGNT
-906 RGLVKIS
+906 RGKVEIGGTSKI
-913 TANEVTADKVSI
+913 VADTVSI

-931 GANSLKGI
+931 GRNTVNEI
-939 QADTIVYKGSTQ
+939 QANTVVYKGSTQ
-951 TPLDAT
+951 TPVNNADGELKLDILQPAASKNFTASITT
-957 STVAGQI
+957 SSQKDKLTVAH
-964 SLIAKQD
+964 SA
-971 LNSKDFTATVNASG
+971 ATE
-985 LNDTLKVTVA
+985 TE
-995 ARVTGVGKDLK
+995 

-1012 DMGQGTQDEYKFNG
+1012 DMGESLEDKYTYSGT
-1026 ANAAGLTKIDFSG
+1026 NAANITKIDFSG
-1039 LTNVEKGTITTD
+1039 LRNVESGTITTV
-1051 AVNTKIVSIKG
+1051 AANTKIVSIKG

-1073 TPFDAANVTIETG
+1073 TQFDAANVTIETG
-1086 EGTNEVKTGE
+1086 EGTNTVKTG
-1096 VNVAKQVITIKGGS
+1096 AITATKQVITIKGGS
-1110 GNDTFNVSASKIKN
+1110 GNDTFNVSASNIG
-1124 SGFDGSS
+1124 SGGGFDGSS
-1131 DNLRYTV
+1131 DNLKYTV
-1138 IENINVGDKIKIAP
+1138 IENINAGDKIKITG
-1152 DGNTTAGA
+1152 DSLTAGT

-1185 FTHASVAG
+1185 FTHANTAG
-1193 KVYAFSYNGETYLF
+1193 KIYAFSYNGETYLF
-1207 YNKTA
+1207 YNKTTGG
-1212 SGANFDL
+1212 SSFDVG
-1219 NDNVVKLAGTT
+1219 DNVVKLAGTT
-1230 TLANLDAMVDGDG
+1230 TLSNLDATFDANG
-1243 NITFNSF
+1243 NITINSL

>member
-89 AWVRHLQAGNSRG
+89 AWVRHLQLGNSRG

-129 NKTEISAYMAQKI
+129 NKTEVSAYMAQKI

-197 GEGLDVFNAVS
+197 GEGLDVFSAVS

-259 SDSQRFFNA
+259 SDSQRIFNA
-268 AKMEGLKSVSVTGTN
+268 AKIDGLKSVSTTGTN
-283 VIRVSEL
+283 GIRITDLAS
-290 PNIVN
+290 IVN
-295 LTVNGQKEGTKIGII
+295 LTVNGQKDATKIGII

-320 DAQNLTVNNVGRE
+320 DVQNLTLNNVGRE
-333 TPMAEIVASTSDKHA
+333 TAVAEATATDRHV
-348 KSMKTE
+348 KSMKVE

-360 LNITTKDA
+360 LNIATKDA
-368 KSYLKAETKTITVKG
+368 KSYIKEVQNKAITVKG
-383 AADLDIATN
+383 AADLDIATK
-392 DRVDGIASTDF
+392 DRDMTPASTDF

-418 DLSRSHKYSSVKS
+418 DLSDSRKYSSVKS
-431 GSGNDTIVVDKLY
+431 GSGNDTIVVGELTV
-444 INSSSIDAGAGTD
+444 NSSSIDAGAGTD
-457 TLQVRNLQDLKK
+457 TLQVRSLQGLKK

-475 ENIEILDRNPNGV
+475 ENIELLDKNPSGV

-501 LKVGQLNNE
+501 LKVGQLDNE
-510 LVVTSSSIKTI
+510 LVVTSSSIKTV

-527 SPYVDAVDPVG
+527 SPYATDAEG

-555 YKVDNATSPTAMAGK
+555 YKIDNATSPTAMAGK

-588 TTAGSGATN
+588 TTAGSTN
-597 SILELPKANTL
+597 SDSILELPKADTL

-619 ISLENSALLKTVN
+619 ISLDNSTLLKTVN

-651 IAKLNLKTS
+651 IAKLNLTTS
-660 GGFDLGNDDTLK
+660 GSFDLGNNDTLK
-672 FISDINI
+672 FVSDINV
-679 KGNGAMAVGSLVDL
+679 KGGAPLAVGSLIDL

-702 NGISVKVNDL
+702 NGVSVKVNDL
-712 TTSALGGAT
+712 TTSTLGGAT
-721 IKNLNIGT
+721 VKNLNIGD
-729 ITTKEASNAGVD
+729 ITTKEASNAGANI
-741 LNLKNI
+741 NLKNI
-747 TNGVKVGA
+747 TNGVKVGV
-755 ITVGGEVNFV
+755 IKVGGEVNLV
-765 ANNIGWLE
+765 ANNVGWLE
-773 VGSNSNITS
+773 IGGNITS
-782 KKSGISFD
+782 KKSGITFD
-790 ISSVRHDVK
+790 VSSVRHDVK
-799 IGVGGTLTALSD
+799 IGVGSTLTAQND
-811 INVVAKDVQGK
+811 INITAKDVEGK
-822 LEIGKLIAK
+822 LDIGKLIAK

-846 DATSTTLKIDN
+846 TATSTTLKIDD
-857 IDHDTPANRVVDS
+857 IDHSTPADRVVDS

-886 QIGRIEL
+886 QIGKIDL

-906 RGLVKIS
+906 RGLVKFS

-951 TPLDAT
+951 TALDAT
-957 STVAGQI
+957 SGTAGQI

-971 LNSKDFTATVNASG
+971 ANSKDFNATVSASG
-985 LNDTLKVTVA
+985 QNDTLKVTVA
-995 ARVTGVGKDLK
+995 TQVATVGKDLK

-1012 DMGQGTQDEYKFNG
+1012 DMGEGVQDKYEFSST
-1026 ANAAGLTKIDFSG
+1026 NAAELTKIDFSG
-1039 LTNVEKGTITTD
+1039 LRNVESGTITTVT
-1051 AVNTKIVSIKG
+1051 ANTKIESIKG
-1062 TAGNDTIDTSA
+1062 TAGNDEITL
-1073 TPFDAANVTIETG
+1073 ANAQTKENITIETG
-1086 EGTNEVKTGE
+1086 EGTNKVTTGT
-1096 VNVAKQVITIKGGS
+1096 VTATKQVITIKGGS
-1110 GNDTFNVSASKIKN
+1110 GNDTFDVSASKIAG

-1131 DNLRYTV
+1131 DNLRYTA
-1138 IENINVGDKIKIAP
+1138 IENLTVGDKIKISGSA
-1152 DGNTTAGA
+1152 TAGA
-1160 VEKIELNYNGNA
+1160 VEKVYLDPNGNT

-1185 FTHASVAG
+1185 FTTATAAG
-1193 KVYAFSYNGETYLF
+1193 KVYAFSYGNETYLF
-1207 YNKTA
+1207 YNSAAGGT
-1212 SGANFDL
+1212 SFDV
-1219 NDNVVKLAGTT
+1219 NDNLVKLAGNINM
-1230 TLANLDAMVDGDG
+1230 ANLDATVDASG
-1243 NITFNSF
+1243 NITINGF

>member
-22 GAGFNAWVA
+22 GDGFNAWVR
-31 AGATK
+31 AGANK
-36 TVAQMANEMLAS
+36 TQAQIAQEMLAS

-89 AWVRHLQAGNSRG
+89 AWVRHLQLGNSRG

-129 NKTEISAYMAQKI
+129 NKTEVSAYMAQKI

-197 GEGLDVFNAVS
+197 GEGLDVFSAVS

-259 SDSQRFFNA
+259 SDSQRIFNA
-268 AKMEGLKSVSVTGTN
+268 AKIDGLKSVSTTGTN
-283 VIRVSEL
+283 GIRITDLAS
-290 PNIVN
+290 IVN
-295 LTVNGQKEGTKIGII
+295 LTVNGQKDATKIGII

-320 DAQNLTVNNVGRE
+320 DVQNLTLNNVGRE
-333 TPMAEIVASTSDKHA
+333 TAVAEATATDRHV
-348 KSMKTE
+348 KSMKVE

-368 KSYLKAETKTITVKG
+368 KSYIKEVQNKAITVKG
-383 AADLDIATN
+383 AADLDIATK
-392 DRVDGIASTDF
+392 DRDTTPASTDF

-418 DLSRSHKYSSVKS
+418 YISDSRKYSSVKS
-431 GSGNDTIVVDKLY
+431 GSGNDTIVVGELTV
-444 INSSSIDAGAGTD
+444 NSSSIDAGAGTD
-457 TLQVRNLQDLKK
+457 TLQVRSLQGLKK

-475 ENIEILDRNPNGV
+475 ENIELLDKNPSGV

-501 LKVGQLNNE
+501 LKVGQLDNE
-510 LVVTSSSIKTI
+510 LVVTSSSIKTV

-527 SPYVDAVDPVG
+527 SPYATDAEG

-555 YKVDNATSPTAMAGK
+555 YKIDNATSPTAMAGK

-588 TTAGSGATN
+588 TTAGSTN
-597 SILELPKANTL
+597 SDSILELPKANTL

-619 ISLENSALLKTVN
+619 ISLDNSTLLKTVN

-660 GGFDLGNDDTLK
+660 GSFDLGNNDTLK
-672 FISDINI
+672 FVSDINV
-679 KGNGAMAVGSLVDL
+679 KGGAPLAVGSLIDL

-702 NGISVKVNDL
+702 NGVSVKVNDL
-712 TTSALGGAT
+712 TTSTLGGAT
-721 IKNLNIGT
+721 VKNLNIGN
-729 ITTKEASNAGVD
+729 ITTKEASNAGANI
-741 LNLKNI
+741 NLKNI
-747 TNGVKVGA
+747 TNGVKVGV
-755 ITVGGEVNFV
+755 IKVGGEVNLV
-765 ANNIGWLE
+765 ANNVGWLE
-773 VGSNSNITS
+773 IGGNITS
-782 KKSGISFD
+782 KKSGITFD
-790 ISSVRHDVK
+790 VSSVRHDVK
-799 IGVGGTLTALSD
+799 IGVGSTLTAQND
-811 INVVAKDVQGK
+811 INITAKDVEGK
-822 LEIGKLIAK
+822 LDIGKLIAK

-846 DATSTTLKIDN
+846 TTSSTTLKIDD
-857 IDHDTPANRVVDS
+857 IDHSTPADRVVDS

-886 QIGRIEL
+886 QIGKIDL

-906 RGLVKIS
+906 RGLVKFS

-939 QADTIVYKGSTQ
+939 QADAIVYKGSTQ
-951 TPLDAT
+951 TALDAT
-957 STVAGQI
+957 SGTAGQI

-995 ARVTGVGKDLK
+995 TKVTGVGKDLK

-1039 LTNVEKGTITTD
+1039 LTNVEKGTITTA

-1062 TAGNDTIDTSA
+1062 TAGNDTIDASA

-1086 EGTNEVKTGE
+1086 EGTNKVTTGT
-1096 VNVAKQVITIKGGS
+1096 VTATKQVITIKGGS
-1110 GNDTFNVSASKIKN
+1110 GNDTFDVSASKIAG

-1131 DNLRYTV
+1131 DNLRYSV
-1138 IENINVGDKIKIAP
+1138 IENVNVGDKIKIA
-1152 DGNTTAGA
+1152 GTTVADIQK
-1160 VEKIELNYNGNA
+1160 VNLNPNGNA
-1172 YANFAAFATATGF
+1172 YANFAQFAKETGLFSTATANN
-1185 FTHASVAG
+1185 
-1193 KVYAFSYNGETYLF
+1193 KVYAFSYQNDTYLF
-1207 YNKTA
+1207 YNQ
-1212 SGANFDL
+1212 GAAGATGFEL
-1219 NDNVVKLAGTT
+1219 NENIVKLSGVNT
-1230 TLANLDAMVDGDG
+1230 ANLNASLGTDGE
-1243 NITFNSF
+1243 ITINGL

>member
-89 AWVRHLQAGNSRG
+89 AWVRHLQLGNSRG

-129 NKTEISAYMAQKI
+129 NKTEVSAYMAQKI

-197 GEGLDVFNAVS
+197 GEGLDVFSAVS

-259 SDSQRFFNA
+259 SDSQRIFNA
-268 AKMEGLKSVSVTGTN
+268 AKIDGLKSVSTTGTN
-283 VIRVSEL
+283 GIRITDLAS
-290 PNIVN
+290 IVN
-295 LTVNGQKEGTKIGII
+295 LTVNGQKDATKIGII

-320 DAQNLTVNNVGRE
+320 DVQNLTLNNVGRE
-333 TPMAEIVASTSDKHA
+333 TAVAEATATDKHV
-348 KSMKTE
+348 KSIKTE

-368 KSYLKAETKTITVKG
+368 KSYIKEVQNKAITVKG
-383 AADLDIATN
+383 AADLDIATK
-392 DRVDGIASTDF
+392 DRDTTPASTDF

-418 DLSRSHKYSSVKS
+418 DLSGSRKYSSVKS
-431 GSGNDTIVVDKLY
+431 GSGNDTIVVGELT

-457 TLQVRNLQDLKK
+457 TLQVRSLEGLKK

-475 ENIEILDRNPNGV
+475 ENIEILDNNSSGTSVR
-488 TRLDLVGQNDIET
+488 RLDLVGQNDIET

-510 LVVTSSSIKTI
+510 LVVTSSSIKTV

-527 SPYVDAVDPVG
+527 SPYATDAEG

-555 YKVDNATSPTAMAGK
+555 YKIDNATSPTAMAGK

-588 TTAGSGATN
+588 TTAGSTN
-597 SILELPKANTL
+597 SDSILELPKANTL

-619 ISLENSALLKTVN
+619 ISLNNSTLLKTVN
-632 IVSANPNKFTLK
+632 IVSVNPNKFTL
-644 TDTNSTN
+644 TADTNSTN

-660 GGFDLGNDDTLK
+660 GSFDLGNNNTLK
-672 FISDINI
+672 FVSDINV
-679 KGNGAMAVGSLVDL
+679 KGGAPLAVGSLIDL

-702 NGISVKVNDL
+702 NGVSVKVNDL
-712 TTSALGGAT
+712 TTSTLGGAT
-721 IKNLNIGT
+721 VKNLNIGN
-729 ITTKEASNAGVD
+729 ITTKEASNAGANI
-741 LNLKNI
+741 NLKNI
-747 TNGVKVGA
+747 TNGIKVGV
-755 ITVGGEVNFV
+755 IKVGGEVNLV
-765 ANNIGWLE
+765 ANNVGWLE
-773 VGSNSNITS
+773 IGGDITS
-782 KKSGISFD
+782 KKSGITFD
-790 ISSVRHDVK
+790 VSSVRHDVK
-799 IGVGGTLTALSD
+799 IGVGSKLTAQND
-811 INVVAKDVQGK
+811 INITAKDVEGK
-822 LEIGKLIAK
+822 LDIGKLIAK

-846 DATSTTLKIDN
+846 TATSTTLKIDD
-857 IDHDTPANRVVDS
+857 IDHSTPADRVVDS

-886 QIGRIEL
+886 QIGKIDL

-906 RGLVKIS
+906 RGLVKFS
-913 TANEVTADKVSI
+913 AANEVTADKVSI

-951 TPLDAT
+951 TALDAT
-957 STVAGQI
+957 SGTAGQI

-971 LNSKDFTATVNASG
+971 ANSKDFNATISASG
-985 LNDTLKVTVA
+985 QNDTLKVAVA
-995 ARVTGVGKDLK
+995 TKVVTVGKDLK

-1012 DMGQGTQDEYKFNG
+1012 EMGEGLQDKYEFSGT
-1026 ANAAGLTKIDFSG
+1026 NAAELTKIDFSG
-1039 LTNVEKGTITTD
+1039 LRNVESGTITTV
-1051 AVNTKIVSIKG
+1051 AANTKIVSIKG

-1086 EGTNEVKTGE
+1086 EGTNKVTTGT
-1096 VNVAKQVITIKGGS
+1096 VTATKQVITIKGGS
-1110 GNDTFNVSASKIKN
+1110 GNDTFDVSASKIAG

-1138 IENINVGDKIKIAP
+1138 IENVNVGDKIKIA
-1152 DGNTTAGA
+1152 GTTAA
-1160 VEKIELNYNGNA
+1160 DIQKVNLNPNGNA
-1172 YANFAAFATATGF
+1172 YANFAQFAKETGLFSTATANN
-1185 FTHASVAG
+1185 
-1193 KVYAFSYNGETYLF
+1193 KVYAFSYQNDTYLF
-1207 YNKTA
+1207 YNQ
-1212 SGANFDL
+1212 GAAGATGFEL
-1219 NDNVVKLAGTT
+1219 NENIVKLSGVNI
-1230 TLANLDAMVDGDG
+1230 ANLNASLGTDGE
-1243 NITFNSF
+1243 ITINGL

>member
-89 AWVRHLQAGNSRG
+89 AWVRHLQLGNSRG

-129 NKTEISAYMAQKI
+129 NKTEVSAYMAQKI

-197 GEGLDVFNAVS
+197 GEGLDVFSAVS

-259 SDSQRFFNA
+259 SDSQRIFNA
-268 AKMEGLKSVSVTGTN
+268 AKIDGLKSVSTTGTN
-283 VIRVSEL
+283 GIRITDLAS
-290 PNIVN
+290 IVN
-295 LTVNGQKEGTKIGII
+295 LTVNGQKDATKIGII

-320 DAQNLTVNNVGRE
+320 DVQNLTLNNVGRE
-333 TPMAEIVASTSDKHA
+333 TAVAEATATDRHV
-348 KSMKTE
+348 KSMKVE

-368 KSYLKAETKTITVKG
+368 KSYIKEVQNKAITVKG
-383 AADLDIATN
+383 AADLDIATK
-392 DRVDGIASTDF
+392 DRDTTPASTDF

-418 DLSRSHKYSSVKS
+418 DLSDSRKYSSVKS
-431 GSGNDTIVVDKLY
+431 GSGNDTIVVGELTV
-444 INSSSIDAGAGTD
+444 NSSSIDAGAGTD
-457 TLQVRNLQDLKK
+457 TLQVRSLQGLKK

-475 ENIEILDRNPNGV
+475 ENIELLDKNPSGV

-501 LKVGQLNNE
+501 LKVGQLDNE
-510 LVVTSSSIKTI
+510 LVVTSSSIKTV

-527 SPYVDAVDPVG
+527 SPYATDAEG

-555 YKVDNATSPTAMAGK
+555 YKIDNATSPTAMAGK

-588 TTAGSGATN
+588 TTAGSTN
-597 SILELPKANTL
+597 SDSILELPKANTL

-619 ISLENSALLKTVN
+619 ISLDNSTLLKTVN

-660 GGFDLGNDDTLK
+660 GSFDLGNNDTLK
-672 FISDINI
+672 FVSDINV
-679 KGNGAMAVGSLVDL
+679 KGGAPLAVGSLIDL

-702 NGISVKVNDL
+702 NGVSVKVNDL
-712 TTSALGGAT
+712 TTSTLGGAT
-721 IKNLNIGT
+721 VKNLNIGN
-729 ITTKEASNAGVD
+729 ITTKEASNAGANI
-741 LNLKNI
+741 NLKNI
-747 TNGVKVGA
+747 TNGVKVGV
-755 ITVGGEVNFV
+755 IKVGGEVNLV
-765 ANNIGWLE
+765 ANNVGWLE
-773 VGSNSNITS
+773 IGGDITS
-782 KKSGISFD
+782 KKSGITFD
-790 ISSVRHDVK
+790 VSSVRHDVK
-799 IGVGGTLTALSD
+799 IGVSSTLTAQND
-811 INVVAKDVQGK
+811 INITAKDVEGK
-822 LEIGKLIAK
+822 LDIGKLIAK
-831 NIVINATNIKSIHDR
+831 NIVINATNIKNDHDR
-846 DATSTTLKIDN
+846 STDSTTLKIDD
-857 IDHDTPANRVVDS
+857 IDHSTPADRVVDS

-876 DVINSGGTGA
+876 DVINSGGIGA
-886 QIGRIEL
+886 QIGKIDL
-893 KAGSTVDIDAGNT
+893 KAGSTVNIDAGNT

-913 TANEVTADKVSI
+913 TTNEVTADKVSI

-951 TPLDAT
+951 TPLDT
-957 STVAGQI
+957 TGGAGKI
-964 SLIAKQD
+964 NLIAKQD

-995 ARVTGVGKDLK
+995 ARVATVGKDLK

-1012 DMGQGTQDEYKFNG
+1012 DMGLGTQDKYEFDG

-1039 LTNVEKGTITTD
+1039 LRNVESGTITTV
-1051 AVNTKIVSIKG
+1051 AANTKIVSIKG

-1073 TPFDAANVTIETG
+1073 TLFDAANVTIETG
-1086 EGTNEVKTGE
+1086 EGTNKVTTGT
-1096 VNVAKQVITIKGGS
+1096 VTATKQVITIKGGS
-1110 GNDTFNVSASKIKN
+1110 GNDTFDVSASKIAG

-1138 IENINVGDKIKIAP
+1138 IENVNVGDKIKIA
-1152 DGNTTAGA
+1152 GTTAA
-1160 VEKIELNYNGNA
+1160 DIQKVNLNPNGNA
-1172 YANFAAFATATGF
+1172 YANFAQFAKETGLFSTATANN
-1185 FTHASVAG
+1185 
-1193 KVYAFSYNGETYLF
+1193 KVYAFSYQNDTYLF
-1207 YNKTA
+1207 YNQ
-1212 SGANFDL
+1212 GAAGATGFEL
-1219 NDNVVKLAGTT
+1219 NENIVKLSGVNI
-1230 TLANLDAMVDGDG
+1230 ANLNASLGTDGE
-1243 NITFNSF
+1243 ITINGL

>member
-89 AWVRHLQAGNSRG
+89 AWVRHLQLGNSRG

-129 NKTEISAYMAQKI
+129 NKTEVSAYMAQKI

-197 GEGLDVFNAVS
+197 GEGLDVFSAVS

-259 SDSQRFFNA
+259 SDSQRIFNA
-268 AKMEGLKSVSVTGTN
+268 AKIDGLKSVSTTGTN
-283 VIRVSEL
+283 GIRITDLAS
-290 PNIVN
+290 IVN
-295 LTVNGQKEGTKIGII
+295 LTVNGQKDATKIGII

-320 DAQNLTVNNVGRE
+320 DVQNLTLNNVGRE
-333 TPMAEIVASTSDKHA
+333 TAVAEATATDRHV
-348 KSMKTE
+348 KSMKVE

-368 KSYLKAETKTITVKG
+368 KSYIKEVQNKAITVKG
-383 AADLDIATN
+383 AADLDIATK
-392 DRVDGIASTDF
+392 DRDTTPASTDF

-418 DLSRSHKYSSVKS
+418 DLSDSRKYSSVKS
-431 GSGNDTIVVDKLY
+431 GSGNDTIVVGELTV
-444 INSSSIDAGAGTD
+444 NSSSIDAGAGTD
-457 TLQVRNLQDLKK
+457 TLQVRSLQGLKK

-475 ENIEILDRNPNGV
+475 ENIELLDKNPSGV

-501 LKVGQLNNE
+501 LKVGQLDHE
-510 LVVTSSSIKTI
+510 LVVTSSSIKTV

-527 SPYVDAVDPVG
+527 SPYATDAEG

-555 YKVDNATSPTAMAGK
+555 YKIDNATSPTAMAGK

-588 TTAGSGATN
+588 TTAGSTN
-597 SILELPKANTL
+597 SDSILELPKANTL

-619 ISLENSALLKTVN
+619 ISLDNSTLLKTVN

-651 IAKLNLKTS
+651 IAKLNLTTS
-660 GGFDLGNDDTLK
+660 GSFDLGNNDTLK
-672 FISDINI
+672 FVSDINV
-679 KGNGAMAVGSLVDL
+679 KGGAPLAVGSLIDL

-702 NGISVKVNDL
+702 NGVSVKVNDL
-712 TTSALGGAT
+712 TTSTLGGAT
-721 IKNLNIGT
+721 VKNLNIGD
-729 ITTKEASNAGVD
+729 ITTKEASNAGANI
-741 LNLKNI
+741 NLKNI
-747 TNGVKVGA
+747 TNGVKVGV
-755 ITVGGEVNFV
+755 IKVGGEVNLV
-765 ANNIGWLE
+765 ANNVGWLE
-773 VGSNSNITS
+773 IGGNITS
-782 KKSGISFD
+782 KKSGITFD
-790 ISSVRHDVK
+790 VSSVRHDVK
-799 IGVGGTLTALSD
+799 IGVGSTLTAQND
-811 INVVAKDVQGK
+811 INITAKDVEGK
-822 LEIGKLIAK
+822 LDIGKLIAK

-846 DATSTTLKIDN
+846 TATSTTLKIDD
-857 IDHDTPANRVVDS
+857 IDHYSTPADRVVDS

-886 QIGRIEL
+886 QIGKIDL

-906 RGLVKIS
+906 RGLVKFS

-951 TPLDAT
+951 TALDAT
-957 STVAGQI
+957 SGTAGQI

-971 LNSKDFTATVNASG
+971 ANSKDFNATVSASG
-985 LNDTLKVTVA
+985 QNDTLKVTVA
-995 ARVTGVGKDLK
+995 TQVATVGKDLK

-1012 DMGQGTQDEYKFNG
+1012 DMGEGLQDKYEFSGT
-1026 ANAAGLTKIDFSG
+1026 NAAELTKIDFSG
-1039 LTNVEKGTITTD
+1039 LRNVESGTITTV
-1051 AVNTKIVSIKG
+1051 AANTKIESIKG
-1062 TAGNDTIDTSA
+1062 TAGNDEITL
-1073 TPFDAANVTIETG
+1073 ANAQTKENITIETG
-1086 EGTNEVKTGE
+1086 EGANKVTTGTITA
-1096 VNVAKQVITIKGGS
+1096 AKQVITIKGGS
-1110 GNDTFNVSASKIKN
+1110 GNDTFDVSASKIAT

-1131 DNLRYTV
+1131 DNLRYTA
-1138 IENINVGDKIKIAP
+1138 IENLTVGDKIKISGSA
-1152 DGNTTAGA
+1152 TAGA
-1160 VEKIELNYNGNA
+1160 VEKVHLDPNGNT

-1185 FTHASVAG
+1185 FTTATAAN
-1193 KVYAFSYNGETYLF
+1193 KVYAFSYGNETYLF
-1207 YNKTA
+1207 YNSAAGGT
-1212 SGANFDL
+1212 SFDV
-1219 NDNVVKLAGTT
+1219 NDNLVKLAGNINM
-1230 TLANLDAMVDGDG
+1230 ANLDATVDASG
-1243 NITFNSF
+1243 NITINGF

>member
-57 MGVDVSTDRGYVELI
+57 LGIDISTDRGYVENI

-79 DYTQDPDGIN
+79 DYSQDPDGIN
-89 AWVRHLQAGNSRG
+89 AWVRHLQLGNSRG

-129 NKTEISAYMAQKI
+129 NKTEVSAYMAQKI

-197 GEGLDVFNAVS
+197 GEGLDVFSAVS

-259 SDSQRFFNA
+259 SDSQRIFNA
-268 AKMEGLKSVSVTGTN
+268 AKIDGLKSVSTTGTN
-283 VIRVSEL
+283 GIRITDLAS
-290 PNIVN
+290 IVN
-295 LTVNGQKEGTKIGII
+295 LTVNGQKDATKIGII

-320 DAQNLTVNNVGRE
+320 DVQNLTLNNVGRE
-333 TPMAEIVASTSDKHA
+333 TAVAEATATDRHV
-348 KSMKTE
+348 KSMKVE

-360 LNITTKDA
+360 LNIATKDA
-368 KSYLKAETKTITVKG
+368 KSYIKEVQNKAITVKG
-383 AADLDIATN
+383 AADLDIATK
-392 DRVDGIASTDF
+392 DRDTTPASTDF

-418 DLSRSHKYSSVKS
+418 DLSDSRKYSSVKS
-431 GSGNDTIVVDKLY
+431 GSGNDTIVVGELTV
-444 INSSSIDAGAGTD
+444 NSSSIDAGAGTD
-457 TLQVRNLQDLKK
+457 TLQVRSLQGLKK

-475 ENIEILDRNPNGV
+475 ENIELLDKNPSGV

-501 LKVGQLNNE
+501 LKVGQLDNE
-510 LVVTSSSIKTI
+510 LVVTSSSIKTV

-527 SPYVDAVDPVG
+527 SPYATDAEG

-555 YKVDNATSPTAMAGK
+555 YKIDNATSPTAMAGK

-588 TTAGSGATN
+588 TTAGSTN
-597 SILELPKANTL
+597 SDSILELPKANTL

-619 ISLENSALLKTVN
+619 ISLDNSTLLKTVN

-660 GGFDLGNDDTLK
+660 GSFDLGNNDTLK
-672 FISDINI
+672 FVSDINV
-679 KGNGAMAVGSLVDL
+679 KGGAPLAVGSLIDL

-702 NGISVKVNDL
+702 NGVSVKVNDL
-712 TTSALGGAT
+712 TTSTLGGAT
-721 IKNLNIGT
+721 VKNLNIGD
-729 ITTKEASNAGVD
+729 ITTKEASNAGANI
-741 LNLKNI
+741 NLKNI
-747 TNGVKVGA
+747 TNGVKVGV
-755 ITVGGEVNFV
+755 IKVGGEVNLV
-765 ANNIGWLE
+765 ANNVGWLE
-773 VGSNSNITS
+773 IGGNITS
-782 KKSGISFD
+782 KKSGITFD
-790 ISSVRHDVK
+790 VSSVRHDVK
-799 IGVGGTLTALSD
+799 IGVGSTLTAQND
-811 INVVAKDVQGK
+811 INITAKDVEGK
-822 LEIGKLIAK
+822 LDIGKLIAK

-846 DATSTTLKIDN
+846 TATSTTLKIDD
-857 IDHDTPANRVVDS
+857 IDHSTPADRVVDS

-886 QIGRIEL
+886 QIGKIDL

-906 RGLVKIS
+906 RGLVKFS

-951 TPLDAT
+951 TALDAT
-957 STVAGQI
+957 SGTAGQI

-971 LNSKDFTATVNASG
+971 ANSKDFNATISASG
-985 LNDTLKVTVA
+985 QNDTLKVAVA
-995 ARVTGVGKDLK
+995 TKVVTVGKDLK

-1012 DMGQGTQDEYKFNG
+1012 DMGEGLQDKYEFSGT
-1026 ANAAGLTKIDFSG
+1026 NAAELTKIDFSG
-1039 LTNVEKGTITTD
+1039 LRNVESGTITTV
-1051 AVNTKIVSIKG
+1051 AANTKIVSIKG

-1086 EGTNEVKTGE
+1086 EGTNKVTTGT
-1096 VNVAKQVITIKGGS
+1096 VTATKQVITIKGGS
-1110 GNDTFNVSASKIKN
+1110 GNDTFDVSASKIAG

-1138 IENINVGDKIKIAP
+1138 IENVNVGDKIKIA
-1152 DGNTTAGA
+1152 GTTAA
-1160 VEKIELNYNGNA
+1160 DIQKVNLNPNGNA
-1172 YANFAAFATATGF
+1172 YANFAQFAKETGLFSTATANN
-1185 FTHASVAG
+1185 
-1193 KVYAFSYNGETYLF
+1193 KVYAFSYQNDTYLF
-1207 YNKTA
+1207 YNQ
-1212 SGANFDL
+1212 GAAGATGFEL
-1219 NDNVVKLAGTT
+1219 NENIVKLSGVNI
-1230 TLANLDAMVDGDG
+1230 ANLNASLGTDGE
-1243 NITFNSF
+1243 ITINGL

>member
-89 AWVRHLQAGNSRG
+89 AWVRHLQLGNSRG

-129 NKTEISAYMAQKI
+129 NKTEVSAYMAQKI

-197 GEGLDVFNAVS
+197 GEGLDVFSAVS

-259 SDSQRFFNA
+259 SDSQRIFNA
-268 AKMEGLKSVSVTGTN
+268 AKIDGLKSVSTTGTN
-283 VIRVSEL
+283 GIRITDLAS
-290 PNIVN
+290 IVN
-295 LTVNGQKEGTKIGII
+295 LTVNGQKDATKIGII

-320 DAQNLTVNNVGRE
+320 DVQNLTLNNVGRE
-333 TPMAEIVASTSDKHA
+333 TAVAEATATDKHV
-348 KSMKTE
+348 KSIKTE

-368 KSYLKAETKTITVKG
+368 KSYIKEVQNKAITVKG
-383 AADLDIATN
+383 AADLDIATK
-392 DRVDGIASTDF
+392 DRDTTPASTDF

-418 DLSRSHKYSSVKS
+418 DLSGSRKYSSVKS
-431 GSGNDTIVVDKLY
+431 GSGNDTIVVGELT

-457 TLQVRNLQDLKK
+457 TLQVRSLEGLKK

-475 ENIEILDRNPNGV
+475 ENIEILDNNSSGTSVR
-488 TRLDLVGQNDIET
+488 RLDLVGQNDIET

-510 LVVTSSSIKTI
+510 LVVTSSSIKTV

-527 SPYVDAVDPVG
+527 SPYATDAEG

-588 TTAGSGATN
+588 TTAGSTN
-597 SILELPKANTL
+597 SSSILELPKANTL

-619 ISLENSALLKTVN
+619 ISLDNSTLLKTVN

-660 GGFDLGNDDTLK
+660 GSFDLGSNDTLK
-672 FISDINI
+672 FVSDINV
-679 KGNGAMAVGSLVDL
+679 KGGAPLAVGSLIDL

-702 NGISVKVNDL
+702 NGVSVKVNDL
-712 TTSALGGAT
+712 TTSTLGGAT
-721 IKNLNIGT
+721 VKNLNIGD
-729 ITTKEASNAGVD
+729 ITTKEASNAGANI
-741 LNLKNI
+741 NLKNI
-747 TNGVKVGA
+747 TNGVKVGV
-755 ITVGGEVNFV
+755 IKVGGEVNLV
-765 ANNIGWLE
+765 ANNVGWLE
-773 VGSNSNITS
+773 IGGDITS
-782 KKSGISFD
+782 KKSGITFD
-790 ISSVRHDVK
+790 VSSVRHDVK
-799 IGVGGTLTALSD
+799 IGVGSTLTAQND
-811 INVVAKDVQGK
+811 INITAKDILGK
-822 LEIGKLIAK
+822 LNIGALKAQ
-831 NIVINATNIKSIHDR
+831 NVTVSATNIGNTSYTGTVVTIGNS
-846 DATSTTLKIDN
+846 DATVKN
-857 IDHDTPANRVVDS
+857 

-876 DVINSGGTGA
+876 DIVNSDGTGA
-886 QIGRIEL
+886 QIGKIGL
-893 KAGSTVDIDAGNT
+893 GVGSSVDIDVGNT
-906 RGLVKIS
+906 RGKVEIGGAVTDKI
-913 TANEVTADKVSI
+913 VADTVSI

-931 GANSLKGI
+931 GQNTVNEI
-939 QADTIVYKGSTQ
+939 QANTVVYKGSTQ
-951 TPLDAT
+951 TPVNNGDGELKLDILQPAT
-957 STVAGQI
+957 SKNFTASITTSSQKDKLTVAH
-964 SLIAKQD
+964 SA
-971 LNSKDFTATVNASG
+971 ATE
-985 LNDTLKVTVA
+985 TE
-995 ARVTGVGKDLK
+995 

-1012 DMGQGTQDEYKFNG
+1012 DMGESLEDTYTYNG
-1026 ANAAGLTKIDFSG
+1026 ANAAKITKIDFSG
-1039 LTNVEKGTITTD
+1039 LRNVESGTITTD
-1051 AVNTKIVSIKG
+1051 AANTKIVSIKG
-1062 TAGNDTIDTSA
+1062 TAGNDTIDASA

-1086 EGTNEVKTGE
+1086 EGTNEVKTGAIS
-1096 VNVAKQVITIKGGS
+1096 VTKQVITIKGGS
-1110 GNDTFNVSASKIKN
+1110 GNDTFDVSASKIAS

-1131 DNLRYTV
+1131 DYLRYTV
-1138 IENINVGDKIKIAP
+1138 IENRNIGDKIKISGSA
-1152 DGNTTAGA
+1152 TAGT
-1160 VEKIELNYNGNA
+1160 VEKIELNYNGNT
-1172 YANFAAFATATGF
+1172 YANFAAFATAAGF
-1185 FTHASVAG
+1185 FNHANVAG

-1207 YNKTA
+1207 YNSTA
-1212 SGANFDL
+1212 GGTSFDV

-1230 TLANLDAMVDGDG
+1230 TLANLDATVDASG
-1243 NITFNSF
+1243 NITINGF